1 MGERQT
7 PTPTESE
14 EFPGRLLHQAA
25 LWDNVELLED
35 LLQEEVHLI
44 DCLDSWGRAPIHAAA
59 ITADSRCLP
68 MLLNAGANV
77 NATAGPR
84 CDNKTALHLSAEHG
98 HISNIRVL
106 LDAGASFIA
115 KDRNGLTPLDLAERG
130 EHEACVELLKDA
142 ADTREQIRSQKHRAL
157 REAVSANDE
166 SAVQLLLE
174 SVGPE
179 RELIVNMAPGGAN
192 TLLFLAAQSG
202 SERIVSLLL
211 AAGADGRAHAVT
223 RYSPLYTA
231 VHNGHTKVATVLLE
245 RFPELVQQV
254 TVERWLPF
262 HAACINGHCA
272 VVQLLI
278 GYPYAEHLLSSYR
291 DPSGELEWRLP
302 FDPNAQDVA
311 GQTALYVGCLLG
323 NPQLV
328 ALLLGWRVRCVRQKP
343 SVPAT
348 PVLDTPGLEGSTV
361 APGPVNPL
369 SPTSRK
375 IASGLQA
382 IMSRLSLSS
391 RSDSNGGGGGGD
403 EEEGGC
409 DYERRCPLDLNILCG
424 AARETALLAAVRGGF
439 LDVITLLLENGA
451 DPNVIARAVEDQN
464 DPKSSDEIYGF
475 SNVPLAE
482 ATRQKSLAMVE
493 LLLKYG
499 ARDDQSIA
507 LGIAIQNGDE
517 PIICRLLAIKAH
529 PDPDYKINKRAFQE
543 VPTVHGEAHRTTAS
557 NNFTYS
563 ALYPST
569 ATMINWHNN
578 NCRLGLIRM
587 GWLSEA
593 VLRCNRKLVAHPRA
607 HQLALAALTR
617 IDISH
622 NTLTTL
628 PEELFR
634 LGSLRQ
640 LNAAQNKIER
650 IPVLLGDG
658 EEVEGDGRDQQPDQQ
673 QQQQQVGG
681 AGGSVSWLRR
691 RSSSSGAGVGATTA
705 PLCPVLE
712 ELYLQDN
719 RLEDVPA
726 LLFRLPNL
734 TILDV
739 SNNKLQQLPFQM
751 WKAPKLKELNVAF
764 NFLKDLPSLPVVAAA
779 GGGRDAGT
787 VGAGSGADDGLEAL
801 ARNRHVT
808 SLELVRHHVWSR
820 SLEVTE
826 QELRLPDA
834 RHDSALSQLSSLN
847 LANNLFTSIPLA
859 LPCLAVNL
867 TRLNLSYNSL
877 RSMGHVTSYPA
888 SLKQLD
894 LGHNEIS
901 CWPSLPRI
909 AASDPHLMCYNPQEA
924 KRTTTSST
932 SNVNISGGSEC
943 SEHALVGC
951 GPADLALPTVVK
963 ASTSS
968 NSITSL
974 RTAVLKSVCCHRR
987 HLRLE
992 SLRTLVLADNS
1003 LTRIQLSTDDVHT
1016 LGESDDAEWSV
1027 VGMAKSRLIFPNLS
1041 MLDISNN
1048 CLKEIPPTIHEL
1060 ANLSVLNL
1068 SGNMD
1073 ITELPPHMGLL
1084 SRLWNLNTRGCSLQ
1098 DPLRS
1103 MIESKKYKTM
1113 DIIGYLKSV
1122 YEDARPYARMKLMV
1136 VGVQGIG
1143 KTSLLEQLRSEGPSR
1158 GKKPVDHWA
1167 KRMGHRNINQKTS
1180 RGINMSTVG
1189 VDIGD
1194 WVCEKKVRG
1203 VSAHGPVVFRTWD
1216 FGGQRE
1222 YYATHQYFL
1231 SRRSLYLVLWRIIDG
1246 RRGLAEVLQWLGN
1259 IQARAPNSPVLIVGT
1274 HYDAV
1279 GETLPA
1285 RKAEELQQIIRDRFI
1300 AVSDA
1305 EKIGLPRV
1313 LDSIEVSCRTGHNI
1327 KLLAGLIYDT
1337 AFALRPPGCKE
1348 PLLYQRVPA
1357 SYLALEDVIGS
1368 VVAGLRQ
1375 TGADPVLDADRY
1387 RQLVT
1392 HELAQ
1397 RGLKG
1402 FRDWSELNQATM
1414 FLHDNGVLL
1423 HYDDAT
1429 LRDLYFLD
1437 PQWLCDMLAHV
1448 VTVREINP
1456 FARTGVMKMDDLQH
1470 VFKSSCL
1477 GSTNNRGYIVSLLN
1491 KFEVALSWDARTLL
1505 IPSLLPTE
1513 EDSYSEHRMVT
1524 VKIANRSK
1532 GWVSRAR
1539 HITPGAGL
1547 PAPYAYE
1554 LPASGIHYSPTP
1566 AGGTGSECGS
1576 TVAAAAAADTPTV
1589 MAAQRSTET
1598 VTVQT
1603 IHRPDRSIYRLLLMS
1618 YFPSGFWSR
1627 LITRV
1632 LADGQVVEAIRG
1644 LYALPTEL
1652 DGLEP
1657 GTELSAYWAVWQT
1670 GLALHYGPGTVVF
1683 RMREIA
1689 VTCPGSPFR
1698 NPMNRFK
1705 LKQDGV
1711 WCDIDLT
1718 ASSILEIHFPYGALR
1733 VRPSPTVGDG
1743 GGGGGGSNNT
1753 ASAAPP
1759 AASSSDES
1767 YELEP
1772 SVQCLTQL
1780 LALTVDHIDL
1790 LLEDWYP
1797 TLGTRFVHTSEGRFL
1812 VTRLVPCPR
1821 CLRECEDRHV
1831 PNLPSQVKA
1840 STTNSTGGSSSS
1852 SSGGG
1857 GSGSNSNNNGASGGP
1872 TAAASHRHRM
1882 ELEHTV
1888 GSGGLN
1894 ELPGILQDRKSQD
1907 SLGMS
1912 DCDSG
1917 VGQET
1922 ADSSSET
1929 SIDGYP
1935 PLLPPAPAVASSGMS
1950 AVTPHAAEPNQDS
1963 PSYSWMVEECILAA
1977 YDRKA
1982 VSCPLHGDIK
1992 LSRITPDVN
2001 FLDLPGHYLIR
2012 SDEINRGP
2020 LLGRGAF
2027 GFVFKATCRKRPLG
2041 GRTGASP
2048 CTTGTAAPLNVA
2060 MKMLQPVAPGPRARP
2075 SAVIAYKAALGKW
2088 ERDPLQHA
2096 CKAYCT
2102 ARQELAVLLTLR
2114 HPHIVPLVGVCTQ
2127 PLALVLD
2134 LAPKGALDAVLRHYR
2149 RSGARIGPYCFQSL
2163 VLQAAKA
2170 MEYLHRRRVIYRDLK
2185 AENILVWDFP
2195 EPHAE
2200 DHPGNR
2206 VHIKVADYGISR
2218 ITLPSGSK
2226 GFGGTEGFMAP
2237 EIMRHNGEEEY
2248 TEKVDCFSFGMF
2260 LYELISLRQ
2269 PFEGHEAV
2277 KECILE
2283 GGRPMLTERETHF
2296 PSYCLDLMVLCWDQQ
2311 PKLRPSASQIV
2322 SIATAPE
2329 FTHLLDVCSLSHGG
2343 SVMDGIA
2350 CMIASASD
2358 AGADVEVPVGT
2369 AGGRIGGTVS
2379 GYELWLP
2386 CSNSR
2391 IDILDGSVRGWQQ
2404 YHRILCPQVKGSSAG
2419 GGVGVG
2425 DMVAAAA
2432 GGNSSS
2438 SPSSSSSASGQP
2450 SHQPATNAAA
2460 AAAHHQPKTIK
2471 LTTACGVE
2479 GAVWIGDAEGNIY
2492 AFGAADCAHLFSYAL
2507 EPTQPSP
2514 VVALVYLARF
2524 QRVAAGLENGRLFL
2538 LHSTL
2543 IPSTCSA
2550 AEGSFV
2556 LSELGSGERLCSV
2569 TALWLSE
2576 DECELWCGEQDDAI
2590 SIFSLRNSHVS
2601 GQHHLRHFNAPVPV
2615 RGLSVALL
2623 QAAPD
2628 DHVFSYLAP
2637 SYILYQWRSSSKT
2650 VEHKLDCS
2658 KLVPCSESL
2667 KSIAID
2673 ERLSPG
2679 RCQISALAVLGREL
2693 YIGTTW
2699 GCIIVAERATLRPTT
2714 VFRPYEEDIRCII
2727 PIRSGSPLAAG
2738 GSGQPPL
2745 VVTVGRGYRSL
2756 IERYTDGH
2764 GSGNLSRS
2772 TLHASTPTS
2781 QQQQQQPDGGK
2792 RLKEALLRDRSN
2804 HMHALIW
2811 TAEHWA
2817 PI

>member
-1 MGERQT
+1 MADHT
-7 PTPTESE
+7 PSPESE
-14 EFPGRLLHQAA
+14 EFPGRLLHQNTVDSRHCPVAVVPPARLDWMGLFERKIRELRVLNKLHNRKLRILKAA

-68 MLLNAGANV
+68 MLINAGANI
-77 NATAGPR
+77 NATAGCR
-84 CDNKTALHLSAEHG
+84 CDNKTALHFSAEHG
-98 HISNIRVL
+98 HVSNIKVL

-115 KDRNGLTPLDLAERG
+115 KDRNGLTALDLAERSG
-130 EHEACVELLKDA
+130 HEACVQLLKDA
-142 ADTREQIRSQKHRAL
+142 AATPVSVPNMSWKFGEVPKPGAEQAFDACDYFVDEVIEPWKIPDTREQIRSQKHRAL
-157 REAVSANDE
+157 REAVTACDE
-166 SAVQLLLE
+166 AAVQLLLE
-174 SVGPE
+174 NIGTD
-179 RELIVNMAPGGAN
+179 REIIVNMAPGGAN
-192 TLLFLAAQSG
+192 TLLFIAAQTG
-202 SERIVSLLL
+202 SECIVQLLL
-211 AAGADGRAHAVT
+211 EAGADGRAHAVT
-223 RYSPLYTA
+223 KYSPLYTA
-231 VHNGHTKVATVLLE
+231 VHNGHTKVASMLLD

-272 VVQLLI
+272 VVELLI
-278 GYPYAEHLLSSYR
+278 KHPYVDELLGTYR
-291 DPSGELEWRLP
+291 SLNGELEWRLA

-328 ALLLGWRVRCVRQKP
+328 DTLLKWRVKCVRHVLP
-343 SVPAT
+343 TASSSSSGGAT
-348 PVLDTPGLEGSTV
+348 ITSPRIDETDV
-361 APGPVNPL
+361 AASNGNPL

-375 IASGLQA
+375 ISFGIQS
-382 IMSRLSLSS
+382 IMSRLSLSG
-391 RSDSNGGGGGGD
+391 RTDPCEDG
-403 EEEGGC
+403 EGADG
-409 DYERRCPLDLNILCG
+409 ETRCPLDLDVLCG

-439 LDVITLLLENGA
+439 LDVVTILLENGA

-482 ATRQKSLAMVE
+482 ATRQKSLPMVE
-493 LLLKYG
+493 LLLKHG
-499 ARDDQSIA
+499 ARDDQSVA
-507 LGIAIQNGDE
+507 LGIAVQNADE
-517 PIICRLLAIKAH
+517 PIICRLLSIKAH
-529 PDPDYKINKRAFQE
+529 PDPDYKINKRAFTGQE
-543 VPTVHGEAHRTTAS
+543 PSAAEYSAS
-557 NNFTYS
+557 PLAFVKMGGNFTYS
-563 ALYPST
+563 SLFPST
-569 ATMINWHNN
+569 ATMINWHSN

-593 VLRCNRKLVAHPRA
+593 VLQCNRKLRAHPKC

-628 PEELFR
+628 PAEIFT
-634 LGSLRQ
+634 LGSLRY

-650 IPVLLGDG
+650 LPLPEEDVERLASGHRTDGKRRGSAKPV
-658 EEVEGDGRDQQPDQQ
+658 EYQ
-673 QQQQQVGG
+673 
-681 AGGSVSWLRR
+681 
-691 RSSSSGAGVGATTA
+691 
-705 PLCPVLE
+705 CPVLE

-719 RLEDVPA
+719 RLECVPTV
-726 LLFRLPNL
+726 LFRMPNL
-734 TILDV
+734 SILDV
-739 SNNKLQQLPFQM
+739 SNNKLQELPFEM

-764 NFLKDLPSLPVVAAA
+764 NFLKDLPSLPVTDLGA
-779 GGGRDAGT
+779 GPGPDGGRVELPSPVTIGVESGGCGSSTASAALFHMYTGT
-787 VGAGSGADDGLEAL
+787 SASFDDGTEAL

-808 SLELVRHHVWSR
+808 NLELVRHHIWAR

-826 QELRLPDA
+826 QELRLADS
-834 RHDSALSQLSSLN
+834 RNDSALSQLSSLN

-867 TRLNLSYNSL
+867 TRLNMSYNSL

-924 KRTTTSST
+924 KKHLTDGSGTGGGTGGSGGGGVGSAGKSGSRGGLVSSTGVGSNSGPGGDTTTSSST
-932 SNVNISGGSEC
+932 SASTTSYGGTEMT
-943 SEHALVGC
+943 
-951 GPADLALPTVVK
+951 TVVK
-963 ASTSS
+963 SSTSS

-1003 LTRIQLSTDDVHT
+1003 LTRIQLSTDDVTT
-1016 LGESDDAEWSV
+1016 LGESDDAEWSLI
-1027 VGMAKSRLIFPNLS
+1027 GMAKSRLIFPNLS

-1048 CLKEIPPTIHEL
+1048 CLKEIPPSIHEL
-1060 ANLSVLNL
+1060 TNLSVLNL

-1113 DIIGYLKSV
+1113 DIVGYLKSV

-1143 KTSLLEQLRSEGPSR
+1143 KTSLLEQLRSEGSSR

-1203 VSAHGPVVFRTWD
+1203 QSHHGPVVFRTWD

-1231 SRRSLYLVLWRIIDG
+1231 SKRSLYLVLWRIIDG

-1259 IQARAPNSPVLIVGT
+1259 IQARAPNSPVIIVGT

-1285 RKAEELQQIIRDRFI
+1285 KKAEELQQIIRDRFI

-1337 AFALRPPGCKE
+1337 AFSLRPPGCKE

-1357 SYLALEDVIGS
+1357 SYLALEDV
-1368 VVAGLRQ
+1368 VANIAASLRQ
-1375 TGADPVLDADRY
+1375 HGADPVLDADRY
-1387 RQLVT
+1387 WQTVT
-1392 HELAQ
+1392 HEMQQ

-1470 VFKSSCL
+1470 V
-1477 GSTNNRGYIVSLLN
+1477 YIVSLLN

-1513 EDSYSEHRMVT
+1513 EDSSSDRMVT
-1524 VKIANRSK
+1524 VKIATRSK
-1532 GWVSRAR
+1532 GWVNRAR
-1539 HITPGAGL
+1539 RNPHGNTGFAL
-1547 PAPYAYE
+1547 PSYDHP
-1554 LPASGIHYSPTP
+1554 LQTLGGSASLDHSPVPTP
-1566 AGGTGSECGS
+1566 TPSDTSAG
-1576 TVAAAAAADTPTV
+1576 TVCD
-1589 MAAQRSTET
+1589 
-1598 VTVQT
+1598 VQMVP
-1603 IHRPDRSIYRLLLMS
+1603 HPDRSIARLLLMS

-1632 LADGQVVEAIRG
+1632 LADDQVVDAVRG
-1644 LYALPTEL
+1644 LYPLPKEL
-1652 DGLEP
+1652 MDQCAGVEDVPGLS
-1657 GTELSAYWAVWQT
+1657 THWAVWQT
-1670 GLALHYGPGTVVF
+1670 GLSLHFGSSTVVF
-1683 RMREIA
+1683 KMREISI
-1689 VTCPGSPFR
+1689 TCPTSPYR

-1705 LKQDGV
+1705 LKQDGI

-1718 ASSILEIHFPYGALR
+1718 ASSILEIHFPCNALR
-1733 VRPSPTVGDG
+1733 VQVPAG
-1743 GGGGGGSNNT
+1743 GQVDQ
-1753 ASAAPP
+1753 SAED
-1759 AASSSDES
+1759 SRK
-1767 YELEP
+1767 
-1772 SVQCLTQL
+1772 SVAFEINPNIQCLTQL

-1821 CLRECEDRHV
+1821 CLRECEERHA
-1831 PNLPSQVKA
+1831 PNLPSQVKPCSA
-1840 STTNSTGGSSSS
+1840 LNQRTSYSANGVHRHRLSISERRTDG
-1852 SSGGG
+1852 GGG
-1857 GSGSNSNNNGASGGP
+1857 GSGTGVEA
-1872 TAAASHRHRM
+1872 
-1882 ELEHTV
+1882 
-1888 GSGGLN
+1888 SGGLN
-1894 ELPGILQDRKSQD
+1894 ELPGILHDTMAAAAGRKSQD
-1907 SLGMS
+1907 SLGWS

-1929 SIDGYP
+1929 SIEGYTLAMAGDG
-1935 PLLPPAPAVASSGMS
+1935 
-1950 AVTPHAAEPNQDS
+1950 S

-1977 YDRKA
+1977 YDRKS
-1982 VSCPLHGDIK
+1982 VSCPIHGEIE

-2001 FLDLPGHYLIR
+2001 FMDLPDHYLIR
-2012 SDEINRGP
+2012 SSDINRGP

-2027 GFVFKATCRKRPLG
+2027 GFVFKATCKTTRHTSTYASSSGALAGRLSSLLG
-2041 GRTGASP
+2041 NG
-2048 CTTGTAAPLNVA
+2048 GTNPSTSGPTINVA
-2060 MKMLQPVAPGPRARP
+2060 MKMLQPVAPGPRARQ
-2075 SAVIAYKAALGKW
+2075 SAIIAYKAALGKW

-2114 HPHIVPLVGVCTQ
+2114 HPHIVP
-2127 PLALVLD
+2127 
-2134 LAPKGALDAVLRHYR
+2134 H
-2149 RSGARIGPYCFQSL
+2149 
-2163 VLQAAKA
+2163 
-2170 MEYLHRRRVIYRDLK
+2170 
-2185 AENILVWDFP
+2185 
-2195 EPHAE
+2195 
-2200 DHPGNR
+2200 DHPSNA

-2283 GGRPMLTERETHF
+2283 GGRPVLTHRETHF

-2329 FTHLLDVCSLSHGG
+2329 FTHLLDVISLSHGG

-2350 CMIASASD
+2350 CMITSSD
-2358 AGADVEVPVGT
+2358 GEETGV
-2369 AGGRIGGTVS
+2369 VS

-2391 IDILDGSVRGWQQ
+2391 IDILGGSAKGWQQ
-2404 YHRILCPQVKGSSAG
+2404 YHRILCPQVKGCAGGANSGAAGQGGGTTGGTSGTPGCIVSSSAIG
-2419 GGVGVG
+2419 SSSG
-2425 DMVAAAA
+2425 
-2432 GGNSSS
+2432 SSS
-2438 SPSSSSSASGQP
+2438 SQP
-2450 SHQPATNAAA
+2450 TTPHLL
-2460 AAAHHQPKTIK
+2460 KTIK
-2471 LTTACGVE
+2471 LTTACAVE
-2479 GAVWIGDAEGNIY
+2479 SAVWIGDAEGNIY
-2492 AFGAADCAHLFSYAL
+2492 AFNAADCVHLFSYAL
-2507 EPTQPSP
+2507 EPSAPSP
-2514 VVALVYLARF
+2514 VVALVYLKKF
-2524 QRVAAGLENGRLFL
+2524 HRVAAGLENGRLFL
-2538 LHSTL
+2538 LDSTL
-2543 IPSTCSA
+2543 IPSTYVS

-2569 TALWLSE
+2569 TALWLAE
-2576 DECELWCGEQDDAI
+2576 DECELWCGERDDAI
-2590 SIFSLRNSHVS
+2590 SVFSLRNSHVS
-2601 GQHHLRHFNAPVPV
+2601 GQHHLTHFPAPLPV

-2623 QAAPD
+2623 YASGD
-2628 DHVFSYLAP
+2628 DFVYSYLSP
-2637 SYILYQWRSSSKT
+2637 SYILYQWRSSSKR
-2650 VEHKLDCS
+2650 VENKLDCS

-2679 RCQISALAVLGREL
+2679 KCQISALAVLGNEL
-2693 YIGTTW
+2693 YVGTTW
-2699 GCIIVAERATLRPTT
+2699 GCIIVVERGNLRPTT
-2714 VFRPYEEDIRCII
+2714 VFRPYEEDVRCII
-2727 PIRSGSPLAAG
+2727 PVVPVAPGYDTSSGNYTTPLII
-2738 GSGQPPL
+2738 
-2745 VVTVGRGYRSL
+2745 TIGRGYRSL
-2756 IERYTDGH
+2756 IERYTDVTVTATG
-2764 GSGNLSRS
+2764 G
-2772 TLHASTPTS
+2772 TASAGRQIATTPTT
-2781 QQQQQQPDGGK
+2781 QDK

-2811 TAEHWA
+2811 SAEHWA

>member
-1 MGERQT
+1 MADPT
-7 PTPTESE
+7 PSPTESE

-35 LLQEEVHLI
+35 LLQEEAHLI

-77 NATAGPR
+77 NATAGCR
-84 CDNKTALHLSAEHG
+84 CDNKTALHFSAEHG
-98 HISNIRVL
+98 HVSNIRVL

-115 KDRNGLTPLDLAERG
+115 KDRNGLTALDLAERSG
-130 EHEACVELLKDA
+130 HEACVQLLKDA
-142 ADTREQIRSQKHRAL
+142 AAKSPIALTRKASHSSTMSWKFGDVPKPGAEQAFDACDYFVDEVIEPWKIPDTREQIRTQKHRAL
-157 REAVSANDE
+157 REAVTATDE
-166 SAVQLLLE
+166 AAVQLLLD
-174 SVGPE
+174 SIGAD
-179 RELIVNMAPGGAN
+179 REIIVNMAPGGAN
-192 TLLFLAAQSG
+192 TLLFVAAQAG
-202 SERIVSLLL
+202 SERIVQQLLD
-211 AAGADGRAHAVT
+211 AGADGRAHAVT
-223 RYSPLYTA
+223 KYSPLYTA
-231 VHNGHTKVATVLLE
+231 VHNGHTAVAAMLLE

-262 HAACINGHCA
+262 HAACINGHVA
-272 VVQLLI
+272 VVELLLRH
-278 GYPYAEHLLSSYR
+278 PYVEELLSTYR
-291 DPSGELEWRLP
+291 SPDGEYEWRLA

-328 ALLLGWRVRCVRQKP
+328 ETLLKWRVKCHRTSQEQLP
-343 SVPAT
+343 TAAQPEEAELGAAPA
-348 PVLDTPGLEGSTV
+348 GS
-361 APGPVNPL
+361 NPL
-369 SPTSRK
+369 SPTTRK
-375 IASGLQA
+375 ISFGIQS
-382 IMSRLSLSS
+382 IMSRLSLSG
-391 RSDSNGGGGGGD
+391 RSGETGANGDDGGD
-403 EEEGGC
+403 GGA
-409 DYERRCPLDLNILCG
+409 DGGLRCPLDLDILCG

-439 LDVITLLLENGA
+439 LDVVTILLEHGA

-482 ATRQKSLAMVE
+482 ATRQKSLPMVE
-493 LLLKYG
+493 LLLRHG
-499 ARDDQSIA
+499 ARDDQSVA
-507 LGIAIQNGDE
+507 LGIAVQNADE

-529 PDPDYKINKRAFQE
+529 PDPDYKINKRALAG
-543 VPTVHGEAHRTTAS
+543 PEAAEYAVAGKLGGS
-557 NNFTYS
+557 FTYS
-563 ALYPST
+563 SLFPST
-569 ATMINWHNN
+569 ATMINWHSNA
-578 NCRLGLIRM
+578 CRLGLIRM
-587 GWLSEA
+587 AWLSEA
-593 VLRCNRKLVAHPRA
+593 VLQCNRKLRAHPNS

-628 PEELFR
+628 PAELFA
-634 LGSLRQ
+634 LGSLRY

-650 IPVLLGDG
+650 LPPVPAEPGTPEDG
-658 EEVEGDGRDQQPDQQ
+658 G
-673 QQQQQVGG
+673 
-681 AGGSVSWLRR
+681 RR
-691 RSSSSGAGVGATTA
+691 RGSYKPAEYQ
-705 PLCPVLE
+705 CPVLE

-719 RLEDVPA
+719 RLEAVPA
-726 LLFRLPNL
+726 VLFRLPSL
-734 TILDV
+734 AILDV
-739 SNNKLQQLPFQM
+739 SNNKLQELPFEM

-764 NFLKDLPSLPVVAAA
+764 NFLKDLPSLPVVEA
-779 GGGRDAGT
+779 GGEATRHELPSPLAGGDGCASVAST
-787 VGAGSGADDGLEAL
+787 ASSLFHLYTGTSASFDDGTEAV

-808 SLELVRHHVWSR
+808 NLELVRHHIWAR

-826 QELRLPDA
+826 QELRLADS
-834 RHDSALSQLSSLN
+834 RNDSALSQLSSLN

-867 TRLNLSYNSL
+867 TRLNMSYNSL

-924 KRTTTSST
+924 KKHAPGESAPMGKASGKGSNGGETTPSST
-932 SNVNISGGSEC
+932 GSTAAYGGTE
-943 SEHALVGC
+943 LT
-951 GPADLALPTVVK
+951 TVVK
-963 ASTSS
+963 SSTSS

-1003 LTRIQLSTDDVHT
+1003 LTRIQLSTDDVTT
-1016 LGESDDAEWSV
+1016 LGESDDAEWSLIGV
-1027 VGMAKSRLIFPNLS
+1027 AKSRLIFPNLS

-1048 CLKEIPPTIHEL
+1048 CLKEIPPSIHEL
-1060 ANLSVLNL
+1060 TNLSVLNL

-1073 ITELPPHMGLL
+1073 VTELPPHMGLL

-1103 MIESKKYKTM
+1103 MIDSKKYKTM
-1113 DIIGYLKSV
+1113 DIVGYLKSV

-1143 KTSLLEQLRSEGPSR
+1143 KTSLLEQLRGEGSAR

-1203 VSAHGPVVFRTWD
+1203 QSHHGPVVFRTWD

-1231 SRRSLYLVLWRIIDG
+1231 SKRSLYLVLWRIIDG

-1259 IQARAPNSPVLIVGT
+1259 IQARAPNSPVIVVGT

-1285 RKAEELQQIIRDRFI
+1285 KKAEELQQIIRDRFI

-1337 AFALRPPGCKE
+1337 AFSLRPPGCKE

-1357 SYLALEDVIGS
+1357 SYLALEDVVANIA
-1368 VVAGLRQ
+1368 AGLRQ
-1375 TGADPVLDADRY
+1375 HGADPVLDAERY
-1387 RQLVT
+1387 RQTVT
-1392 HELAQ
+1392 HEMQL

-1456 FARTGVMKMDDLQH
+1456 FARTGVMRMDDLQH

-1477 GSTNNRGYIVSLLN
+1477 GSNNNRGYIVSLLN

-1513 EDSYSEHRMVT
+1513 EDSSTDRMVT
-1524 VKIANRSK
+1524 VKIATRSK
-1532 GWVSRAR
+1532 GWVNRAR
-1539 HITPGAGL
+1539 RNPLSLPSYDHPLQMPVPDSSPVPPATPTD
-1547 PAPYAYE
+1547 
-1554 LPASGIHYSPTP
+1554 PAS
-1566 AGGTGSECGS
+1566 
-1576 TVAAAAAADTPTV
+1576 D
-1589 MAAQRSTET
+1589 
-1598 VTVQT
+1598 VQT
-1603 IHRPDRSIYRLLLMS
+1603 VPHPERSISRLLLMS

-1632 LADGQVVEAIRG
+1632 LADDQVVEAVRG
-1644 LYALPTEL
+1644 LYPLPKAYA
-1652 DGLEP
+1652 GLEEELP
-1657 GTELSAYWAVWQT
+1657 GLAAHWAVWQT
-1670 GLALHYGPGTVVF
+1670 GLALHFGAATVVF
-1683 RMREIA
+1683 KMREIS
-1689 VTCPGSPFR
+1689 VTCPHSPYR

-1705 LKQDGV
+1705 LKQDGI

-1718 ASSILEIHFPYGALR
+1718 ASSILEIHFPCSALR
-1733 VRPSPTVGDG
+1733 VSLTPGATETCV
-1743 GGGGGGSNNT
+1743 
-1753 ASAAPP
+1753 
-1759 AASSSDES
+1759 
-1767 YELEP
+1767 LEP
-1772 SVQCLTQL
+1772 NVQCLTQL

-1812 VTRLVPCPR
+1812 VTRLVPCPK
-1821 CLRECEDRHV
+1821 CLRDCEERHA
-1831 PNLPSQVKA
+1831 PNLPSQVKPCSA
-1840 STTNSTGGSSSS
+1840 LSQARHAPYANGGVHRHRLSIGADRRSDA
-1852 SSGGG
+1852 GGG
-1857 GSGSNSNNNGASGGP
+1857 GAGETS
-1872 TAAASHRHRM
+1872 
-1882 ELEHTV
+1882 
-1888 GSGGLN
+1888 GLN
-1894 ELPGILQDRKSQD
+1894 ELPGILHDSAAAAAAAAGRKSQD
-1907 SLGMS
+1907 SLGWS

-1929 SIDGYP
+1929 SIEGYT
-1935 PLLPPAPAVASSGMS
+1935 LALAGEGA
-1950 AVTPHAAEPNQDS
+1950 

-1977 YDRKA
+1977 YDRKLVA
-1982 VSCPLHGDIK
+1982 CPIHGEIE

-2001 FLDLPGHYLIR
+2001 FMDLPDHYLIR
-2012 SDEINRGP
+2012 SSDINRGP

-2027 GFVFKATCRKRPLG
+2027 GFVFKATCKATRSTAASTGTPTTTTK
-2041 GRTGASP
+2041 TGAIAGRLSSLLSGNA
-2048 CTTGTAAPLNVA
+2048 TSATSTGPTINVA
-2060 MKMLQPVAPGPRARP
+2060 MKMLQPVAPGPRARQ
-2075 SAVIAYKAALGKW
+2075 SAIIAYKAALGKW

-2114 HPHIVPLVGVCTQ
+2114 HPHIVPLIGVCTQ

-2134 LAPKGALDAVLRHYR
+2134 LAPKGALDAVLRHFR
-2149 RSGARIGPYCFQSL
+2149 RSGARIGPYCFQAL

-2185 AENILVWDFP
+2185 AENILVWEFP

-2200 DHPGNR
+2200 DHPSNA

-2283 GGRPMLTERETHF
+2283 GGRPVLTHRETHF

-2329 FTHLLDVCSLSHGG
+2329 FTHLLDVISLSHGG
-2343 SVMDGIA
+2343 SVLDGIA
-2350 CMIASASD
+2350 CMIASAD
-2358 AGADVEVPVGT
+2358 GDELGV
-2369 AGGRIGGTVS
+2369 VS

-2391 IDILDGSVRGWQQ
+2391 IDILGGSAKGWQQ
-2404 YHRILCPQVKGSSAG
+2404 YHRILCPQVKGGGGGGAGASASSGAGPAGSGGPAGGSTGSGGSVAIGSSSVGMASSATAQG
-2419 GGVGVG
+2419 G
-2425 DMVAAAA
+2425 
-2432 GGNSSS
+2432 S
-2438 SPSSSSSASGQP
+2438 QP
-2450 SHQPATNAAA
+2450 TTPHLL
-2460 AAAHHQPKTIK
+2460 KTIK
-2471 LTTACGVE
+2471 LTTACAVE
-2479 GAVWIGDAEGNIY
+2479 TAVWIGDAEGNIY
-2492 AFGAADCAHLFSYAL
+2492 AFNAADCVHLFSYAL
-2507 EPTQPSP
+2507 EPSAPSP
-2514 VVALVYLARF
+2514 VVALVYLKKF
-2524 QRVAAGLENGRLFL
+2524 HRVAAGLENGRLFL
-2538 LHSTL
+2538 LDSTL
-2543 IPSTCSA
+2543 IPSTYVS

-2556 LSELGSGERLCSV
+2556 LSELGSGERLCAV
-2569 TALWLSE
+2569 TALWLAE
-2576 DECELWCGEQDDAI
+2576 DECELWCGERDDAI
-2590 SIFSLRNSHVS
+2590 SVFSLRNSHVS
-2601 GQHHLRHFNAPVPV
+2601 GQHHLTHFPAPLPV

-2623 QAAPD
+2623 YASGD
-2628 DHVFSYLAP
+2628 DYVYSYLSP
-2637 SYILYQWRSSSKT
+2637 SYILYQWRSSTKR
-2650 VEHKLDCS
+2650 VENKLDCS

-2679 RCQISALAVLGREL
+2679 KCQISALAVLGNEL
-2693 YIGTTW
+2693 YVGTTW
-2699 GCIIVAERATLRPTT
+2699 GCIIVVERGNLRPTT
-2714 VFRPYEEDIRCII
+2714 VFRPYEEDVRCII
-2727 PIRSGSPLAAG
+2727 PVVPVAPGDDATPGGRSSSTPLI
-2738 GSGQPPL
+2738 
-2745 VVTVGRGYRSL
+2745 VTIGRGYRSL
-2756 IERYTDGH
+2756 IERYTDVTVGA
-2764 GSGNLSRS
+2764 SGGTRHHHHHHQQLA
-2772 TLHASTPTS
+2772 TTPTA
-2781 QQQQQQPDGGK
+2781 QDK

-2811 TAEHWA
+2811 SAEHWA

>member
-1 MGERQT
+1 MGLFERKIR
-7 PTPTESE
+7 ELRVLSKLYN
-14 EFPGRLLHQAA
+14 RKLRILQAA

-59 ITADSRCLP
+59 ITAESRCLP
-68 MLLNAGANV
+68 MLINAGANV
-77 NATAGPR
+77 NATAGCR
-84 CDNKTALHLSAEHG
+84 CDNKTALHFSAEHG
-98 HISNIRVL
+98 HVSNIRVL
-106 LDAGASFIA
+106 LDAGASFVA
-115 KDRNGLTPLDLAERG
+115 KDRNGLTALDLAERSG
-130 EHEACVELLKDA
+130 HEACVQLLKDA
-142 ADTREQIRSQKHRAL
+142 AGKMSWKFSEVPKPGAEQAFDACDYFVDEVIEPWKIPDTREQIRSQKHRAL
-157 REAVSANDE
+157 REAVTATDE
-166 SAVQLLLE
+166 ASVQLLLE
-174 SVGPE
+174 SIGSD
-179 RELIVNMAPGGAN
+179 REIIVNMAPGGAN
-192 TLLFLAAQSG
+192 TLLFIAAQAG
-202 SERIVSLLL
+202 SERIVQMLLE
-211 AAGADGRAHAVT
+211 AGADGRAHAVT
-223 RYSPLYTA
+223 KYSPLYTA
-231 VHNGHTKVATVLLE
+231 VHNGHAKVAALLLD

-272 VVQLLI
+272 VVELLLKH
-278 GYPYAEHLLSSYR
+278 PYVEDLLGVYR
-291 DPSGELEWRLP
+291 SPNGEFEWRLP

-328 ALLLGWRVRCVRQKP
+328 ETLLKWRVKCVRHTA
-343 SVPAT
+343 PA
-348 PVLDTPGLEGSTV
+348 GGSATAATTTEEQDMGAGV
-361 APGPVNPL
+361 VNSSSNPL

-375 IASGLQA
+375 ISFGIQS
-382 IMSRLSLSS
+382 IMSRLSLSGRTGPS
-391 RSDSNGGGGGGD
+391 EEG
-403 EEEGGC
+403 EEEC
-409 DYERRCPLDLNILCG
+409 EMRCPLDLDILCG

-439 LDVITLLLENGA
+439 LDVVTILLEHGA

-482 ATRQKSLAMVE
+482 ATRQKSLPMVE
-493 LLLKYG
+493 LLLQHG
-499 ARDDQSIA
+499 ARDDQSVALSIA
-507 LGIAIQNGDE
+507 VQNADE

-529 PDPDYKINKRAFQE
+529 PDPDYKINKRAFTGLE
-543 VPTVHGEAHRTTAS
+543 PSAAEYSASPLALARTGG
-557 NNFTYS
+557 NFTYS
-563 ALYPST
+563 SLFPST
-569 ATMINWHNN
+569 ATMINWHSS
-578 NCRLGLIRM
+578 NCRLALVRM
-587 GWLSEA
+587 AWLSEA
-593 VLRCNRKLVAHPRA
+593 VLQCNRKLRAHPKC

-622 NTLTTL
+622 NSLTTL
-628 PEELFR
+628 PAELFT
-634 LGSLRQ
+634 LGSLRY
-640 LNAAQNKIER
+640 LNAAQNKIDRLPLPE
-650 IPVLLGDG
+650 
-658 EEVEGDGRDQQPDQQ
+658 EEVAGRGEGK
-673 QQQQQVGG
+673 
-681 AGGSVSWLRR
+681 R
-691 RSSSSGAGVGATTA
+691 RSSAK
-705 PLCPVLE
+705 PLDYQCPVLE

-719 RLEDVPA
+719 RLECVPA
-726 LLFRLPNL
+726 VLFRMPSLA
-734 TILDV
+734 ILDV
-739 SNNKLQQLPFQM
+739 SNNKLQELPFEM

-764 NFLKDLPSLPVVAAA
+764 NFLKDLPSLPLPEMAGQAQDGSRVELPSPVTLGVVEGGMGVGTGGCGSAASA
-779 GGGRDAGT
+779 AMFHLFT
-787 VGAGSGADDGLEAL
+787 GASSSFDDGTEAVP
-801 ARNRHVT
+801 RNRHV
-808 SLELVRHHVWSR
+808 SNLELVRHHIWAR

-826 QELRLPDA
+826 QELRLSDA
-834 RHDSALSQLSSLN
+834 RNDSALSQLSSLN

-867 TRLNLSYNSL
+867 TRLNMSYNSL

-909 AASDPHLMCYNPQEA
+909 AASDPHLMCYNPQEGKKHSTESGA
-924 KRTTTSST
+924 GGNRGGGASGSNGALGGDATPSSNA
-932 SNVNISGGSEC
+932 SSCASYVGGAE
-943 SEHALVGC
+943 LT
-951 GPADLALPTVVK
+951 TVVK
-963 ASTSS
+963 SSTSS

-1003 LTRIQLSTDDVHT
+1003 LTRIQLSTDDVTT

-1027 VGMAKSRLIFPNLS
+1027 IGMAKSRLIFPNLS

-1048 CLKEIPPTIHEL
+1048 CLKEIPPSIHEL
-1060 ANLSVLNL
+1060 TNLSVLNL

-1084 SRLWNLNTRGCSLQ
+1084 ARLWNLNTRGCSLQ

-1113 DIIGYLKSV
+1113 DIVGYLKSV

-1143 KTSLLEQLRSEGPSR
+1143 KTSLLEQLRSEGSAR

-1167 KRMGHRNINQKTS
+1167 KRMGHRHINQKTS

-1203 VSAHGPVVFRTWD
+1203 QSPHGPVVFRTWD

-1259 IQARAPNSPVLIVGT
+1259 IQARAPNSPVIIVGT

-1279 GETLPA
+1279 GDTLPA

-1337 AFALRPPGCKE
+1337 AFSLRPPGCKE

-1357 SYLALEDVIGS
+1357 SYLALEDVVATIA
-1368 VVAGLRQ
+1368 AGLRQ
-1375 TGADPVLDADRY
+1375 HGADPVLDADRY
-1387 RQLVT
+1387 RQTVA
-1392 HELAQ
+1392 HEMQA

-1477 GSTNNRGYIVSLLN
+1477 GSNNNRGYIVSLLN

-1513 EDSYSEHRMVT
+1513 EDSSSDRMIT
-1524 VKIANRSK
+1524 VKIATRSK
-1532 GWVSRAR
+1532 GWVNRAR
-1539 HITPGAGL
+1539 RNPLAYTGHSL
-1547 PAPYAYE
+1547 PSYDP
-1554 LPASGIHYSPTP
+1554 PAQMLATSNSLDHSPIPTPTP
-1566 AGGTGSECGS
+1566 ADAGTLS
-1576 TVAAAAAADTPTV
+1576 PTAV
-1589 MAAQRSTET
+1589 CD
-1598 VTVQT
+1598 VQMVP
-1603 IHRPDRSIYRLLLMS
+1603 HPDRSISRLLLMS

-1632 LADGQVVEAIRG
+1632 LADDQVVEAVRS
-1644 LYALPTEL
+1644 LYPLPKEL
-1652 DGLEP
+1652 VDHCPVVEDAP
-1657 GTELSAYWAVWQT
+1657 GLSAHWAVWQT
-1670 GLALHYGPGTVVF
+1670 GLSLNFGASTVVF
-1683 RMREIA
+1683 KMREIA
-1689 VTCPGSPFR
+1689 VTCPTSPYR

-1718 ASSILEIHFPYGALR
+1718 ASSILEIHFPCSALKVR
-1733 VRPSPTVGDG
+1733 VPADG
-1743 GGGGGGSNNT
+1743 EDG
-1753 ASAAPP
+1753 
-1759 AASSSDES
+1759 
-1767 YELEP
+1767 EP
-1772 SVQCLTQL
+1772 MAVEIEPNVQCLTQL

-1821 CLRECEDRHV
+1821 CLRECEERHA
-1831 PNLPSQVKA
+1831 PNLPSQVKPCSA
-1840 STTNSTGGSSSS
+1840 LNQRPSGTYNNGVHRHHRLSIGERRTDGET
-1852 SSGGG
+1852 SGG
-1857 GSGSNSNNNGASGGP
+1857 
-1872 TAAASHRHRM
+1872 
-1882 ELEHTV
+1882 
-1888 GSGGLN
+1888 GGLN
-1894 ELPGILQDRKSQD
+1894 ELPGILHDTMAGRKSQD
-1907 SLGMS
+1907 SLGWS

-1929 SIDGYP
+1929 SIECYTVAMAGCDG
-1935 PLLPPAPAVASSGMS
+1935 
-1950 AVTPHAAEPNQDS
+1950 AA

-1977 YDRKA
+1977 YDRKTVA
-1982 VSCPLHGDIK
+1982 CPVHGEIE
-1992 LSRITPDVN
+1992 LCRITPDVN
-2001 FLDLPGHYLIR
+2001 FMDLPDHYLIR
-2012 SDEINRGP
+2012 SSDISRGP

-2027 GFVFKATCRKRPLG
+2027 GFVFKATCKAATRLAGSTNPSALAGRLSSLLSQSGTG
-2041 GRTGASP
+2041 G
-2048 CTTGTAAPLNVA
+2048 APNVGPTINVA
-2060 MKMLQPVAPGPRARP
+2060 MKMLQPVAPGPRARQ
-2075 SAVIAYKAALGKW
+2075 SAINAYKAALGKW

-2114 HPHIVPLVGVCTQ
+2114 HPHIVPLIGVCTQ

-2134 LAPKGALDAVLRHYR
+2134 LAPKGALDVVLRHFR
-2149 RSGARIGPYCFQSL
+2149 RSGARIGPYCFQAL

-2185 AENILVWDFP
+2185 AENILVWEFP
-2195 EPHAE
+2195 EPHAH
-2200 DHPGNR
+2200 DHPSNA

-2283 GGRPMLTERETHF
+2283 GGRPVLTHRETHF

-2329 FTHLLDVCSLSHGG
+2329 FTHLLDVMSLSHAG

-2350 CMIASASD
+2350 CMIASADGEES
-2358 AGADVEVPVGT
+2358 GV
-2369 AGGRIGGTVS
+2369 VS

-2391 IDILDGSVRGWQQ
+2391 IDILGGSAKGWQQ
-2404 YHRILCPQVKGSSAG
+2404 YHRILCPQVKGGSG
-2419 GGVGVG
+2419 
-2425 DMVAAAA
+2425 A
-2432 GGNSSS
+2432 GGNGQGAASSAPMSGGALATASSS
-2438 SPSSSSSASGQP
+2438 TSGSQP
-2450 SHQPATNAAA
+2450 TTPHLLKS
-2460 AAAHHQPKTIK
+2460 IK
-2471 LTTACGVE
+2471 LTTACCVE
-2479 GAVWIGDAEGNIY
+2479 SAVWIGDAEGNIY
-2492 AFGAADCAHLFSYAL
+2492 AFNAADCAHLFSYAL
-2507 EPTQPSP
+2507 EPSAPSP
-2514 VVALVYLARF
+2514 VVALVYLKKF
-2524 QRVAAGLENGRLFL
+2524 HRVAAGLENGRLFL
-2538 LHSTL
+2538 LDSTL
-2543 IPSTCSA
+2543 IPSTCVS

-2556 LSELGSGERLCSV
+2556 LSELGSGERLCAV
-2569 TALWLSE
+2569 TALWLPD
-2576 DECELWCGEQDDAI
+2576 DECELWCGERDDAI
-2590 SIFSLRNSHVS
+2590 SVFSLRNSHVS
-2601 GQHHLRHFNAPVPV
+2601 GQHHLAHFPAPLPV

-2623 QAAPD
+2623 YASGD
-2628 DHVFSYLAP
+2628 DYVYSYLAP
-2637 SYILYQWRSSSKT
+2637 SYILYQWRSSTKR
-2650 VEHKLDCS
+2650 VENKLDCS

-2679 RCQISALAVLGREL
+2679 KCQISALAALGNEL
-2693 YIGTTW
+2693 YVGTTW
-2699 GCIIVAERATLRPTT
+2699 GCIIVVERGSLRPTT
-2714 VFRPYEEDIRCII
+2714 VFRPYEEDVRCIV
-2727 PIRSGSPLAAG
+2727 PVVPVTAGDDATGACTTPLI
-2738 GSGQPPL
+2738 
-2745 VVTVGRGYRSL
+2745 VTVGRGYRSL
-2756 IERYTDGH
+2756 IERYTDVTVGPATATTAGRH
-2764 GSGNLSRS
+2764 MV
-2772 TLHASTPTS
+2772 TTPTA
-2781 QQQQQQPDGGK
+2781 QDK

-2811 TAEHWA
+2811 SAEHWA

>member
-1 MGERQT
+1 MADHT
-7 PTPTESE
+7 PSPESE

-68 MLLNAGANV
+68 MLINAGANI
-77 NATAGPR
+77 NATAGCR
-84 CDNKTALHLSAEHG
+84 CDNKTALHFSAEHG
-98 HISNIRVL
+98 HVSNIKVL

-115 KDRNGLTPLDLAERG
+115 KDRNGLTALDLAERSG
-130 EHEACVELLKDA
+130 HEACVQLLKDA

-157 REAVSANDE
+157 REAVTASDE
-166 SAVQLLLE
+166 AAVQLLLE
-174 SVGPE
+174 NIGTD
-179 RELIVNMAPGGAN
+179 REIIVNMAPGGAN
-192 TLLFLAAQSG
+192 TLLFIAAQTG
-202 SERIVSLLL
+202 SERIVHLLL
-211 AAGADGRAHAVT
+211 EAGADGRAHAVT
-223 RYSPLYTA
+223 KYSPLYTA
-231 VHNGHTKVATVLLE
+231 VHNGHTKVASMLLD

-272 VVQLLI
+272 VVELLI
-278 GYPYAEHLLSSYR
+278 KHPYVDELLGAYR
-291 DPSGELEWRLP
+291 SPNGELEWRLA

-328 ALLLGWRVRCVRQKP
+328 DTLLKWRVKCVRHTLP
-343 SVPAT
+343 TTSSSTGGPAT
-348 PVLDTPGLEGSTV
+348 VTSPRADDADPGSS
-361 APGPVNPL
+361 NPL

-375 IASGLQA
+375 ISFGIQS
-382 IMSRLSLSS
+382 IMSRLSLSG
-391 RSDSNGGGGGGD
+391 RSDPSEDGAGLDG
-403 EEEGGC
+403 ET
-409 DYERRCPLDLNILCG
+409 RCPLDLDVLCG

-439 LDVITLLLENGA
+439 LDVVTILLENGA

-482 ATRQKSLAMVE
+482 ATRQKSLPMVE
-493 LLLKYG
+493 LLLKHG
-499 ARDDQSIA
+499 ARDDQSVA
-507 LGIAIQNGDE
+507 LGIAVQNADE
-517 PIICRLLAIKAH
+517 PIICRLLSIKAH
-529 PDPDYKINKRAFQE
+529 PDPDYKINKRAFTGQE
-543 VPTVHGEAHRTTAS
+543 PSAAEYSAS
-557 NNFTYS
+557 PLAFVKMGGNFTYS
-563 ALYPST
+563 SLFPST
-569 ATMINWHNN
+569 ATMINWHSN

-593 VLRCNRKLVAHPRA
+593 VLQCNRKLRAHPKSS
-607 HQLALAALTR
+607 QLALAALTR

-628 PEELFR
+628 PAEIFT
-634 LGSLRQ
+634 LGSLRY

-650 IPVLLGDG
+650 LPLPEEDIERLTGGHRPDG
-658 EEVEGDGRDQQPDQQ
+658 KRR
-673 QQQQQVGG
+673 
-681 AGGSVSWLRR
+681 GS
-691 RSSSSGAGVGATTA
+691 AKPAEYQ
-705 PLCPVLE
+705 CPVLE

-719 RLEDVPA
+719 RLECVPA
-726 LLFRLPNL
+726 VLFRLPNL
-734 TILDV
+734 AILDV
-739 SNNKLQQLPFQM
+739 SNNKLQELPFEM

-764 NFLKDLPSLPVVAAA
+764 NFLKDLPSLPITEL
-779 GGGRDAGT
+779 GTGQGLDGGRVELPSPVTIGVESGGCGSSVASAALFHLYTGT
-787 VGAGSGADDGLEAL
+787 SASFDDGTEAL

-808 SLELVRHHVWSR
+808 NLELVRHHIWAR

-826 QELRLPDA
+826 QELRLADS
-834 RHDSALSQLSSLN
+834 RNDSALSQLSSLN

-867 TRLNLSYNSL
+867 TRLNMSYNSL

-909 AASDPHLMCYNPQEA
+909 AASDPHLMCYNPQEGKKHLPDGSGTGGTA
-924 KRTTTSST
+924 GGSGVGGGGGGSAGKSGSRGGNGGTGSNGGPGGDTTPSSST
-932 SNVNISGGSEC
+932 SASTTSYGGTEMT
-943 SEHALVGC
+943 
-951 GPADLALPTVVK
+951 TVVK
-963 ASTSS
+963 SSTSS

-1003 LTRIQLSTDDVHT
+1003 LTRIQLSTDDVTT
-1016 LGESDDAEWSV
+1016 LGESDDAEWSLI
-1027 VGMAKSRLIFPNLS
+1027 GMAKSRLIFPNLS

-1048 CLKEIPPTIHEL
+1048 CLKEIPPSIHEL
-1060 ANLSVLNL
+1060 TNLSVLNL

-1113 DIIGYLKSV
+1113 DIVGYLKSV

-1143 KTSLLEQLRSEGPSR
+1143 KTSLLEQLRSEGSSR

-1203 VSAHGPVVFRTWD
+1203 QSHHGPVVFRTWD

-1231 SRRSLYLVLWRIIDG
+1231 SKRSLYLVLWRIIDG

-1259 IQARAPNSPVLIVGT
+1259 IQARAPNSPVIIVGT

-1285 RKAEELQQIIRDRFI
+1285 KKAEELQQIIRDRFI

-1337 AFALRPPGCKE
+1337 AFSLRPPGCKE

-1357 SYLALEDVIGS
+1357 SYLALEDV
-1368 VVAGLRQ
+1368 VANIAASLRQ
-1375 TGADPVLDADRY
+1375 HGADPVLDADRY
-1387 RQLVT
+1387 RQTVT
-1392 HELAQ
+1392 HEMQL

-1477 GSTNNRGYIVSLLN
+1477 GSNNNRGYIVSLLN

-1513 EDSYSEHRMVT
+1513 EDSSSDRMVT
-1524 VKIANRSK
+1524 VKIATRSK
-1532 GWVSRAR
+1532 GWVNRAR
-1539 HITPGAGL
+1539 RNPLGSSGFSL
-1547 PAPYAYE
+1547 PSYDHP
-1554 LPASGIHYSPTP
+1554 LQTVGGSASLDHSPVPTP
-1566 AGGTGSECGS
+1566 
-1576 TVAAAAAADTPTV
+1576 TPTD
-1589 MAAQRSTET
+1589 ANTGT
-1598 VTVQT
+1598 VCDVQMVP
-1603 IHRPDRSIYRLLLMS
+1603 HPDRSIARLLLMS

-1632 LADGQVVEAIRG
+1632 LADDQVVEAVRG
-1644 LYALPTEL
+1644 LYPLPKEL
-1652 DGLEP
+1652 LEHGAGLEDAP
-1657 GTELSAYWAVWQT
+1657 GLSAHWAVWQT
-1670 GLALHYGPGTVVF
+1670 GLSLHFGSSTVVF
-1683 RMREIA
+1683 KMREISI
-1689 VTCPGSPFR
+1689 TCPTSPYR

-1705 LKQDGV
+1705 LKQDGI

-1718 ASSILEIHFPYGALR
+1718 ASSILEIYFPCNALR
-1733 VRPSPTVGDG
+1733 VQVPGPVEHAVEDG
-1743 GGGGGGSNNT
+1743 RKPI
-1753 ASAAPP
+1753 AV
-1759 AASSSDES
+1759 EI
-1767 YELEP
+1767 EP
-1772 SVQCLTQL
+1772 NIQCLTQL

-1821 CLRECEDRHV
+1821 CLRECEERHA
-1831 PNLPSQVKA
+1831 PNLPSQVKPCSALNQRA
-1840 STTNSTGGSSSS
+1840 SFAANGVHRHRLSIGGERRTDGG
-1852 SSGGG
+1852 SGGG
-1857 GSGSNSNNNGASGGP
+1857 GTGAGVE
-1872 TAAASHRHRM
+1872 A
-1882 ELEHTV
+1882 
-1888 GSGGLN
+1888 SGGLN
-1894 ELPGILQDRKSQD
+1894 ELPGILHDTMAGAAGRKSQD
-1907 SLGMS
+1907 SLGWS

-1929 SIDGYP
+1929 SIEGYTLAMAGDG
-1935 PLLPPAPAVASSGMS
+1935 
-1950 AVTPHAAEPNQDS
+1950 S

-1977 YDRKA
+1977 YDRKS
-1982 VSCPLHGDIK
+1982 VSCPTHGEIE
-1992 LSRITPDVN
+1992 LGRITPDVN
-2001 FLDLPGHYLIR
+2001 FMDLPDHYLIR
-2012 SDEINRGP
+2012 SSDINRGP

-2027 GFVFKATCRKRPLG
+2027 GFVFKATCKSTRHTSPSATASGALAGRLSSLLG
-2041 GRTGASP
+2041 SGSAA
-2048 CTTGTAAPLNVA
+2048 TTGGPTINVA
-2060 MKMLQPVAPGPRARP
+2060 MKMLQPVAPGPRARQ
-2075 SAVIAYKAALGKW
+2075 SAIIAYKAALGKW

-2114 HPHIVPLVGVCTQ
+2114 HPHIVPLIGVCTQ

-2134 LAPKGALDAVLRHYR
+2134 LAPKGALDAVLRHFR
-2149 RSGARIGPYCFQSL
+2149 RSGARIGPYCFQAL

-2185 AENILVWDFP
+2185 AENILVWEFP
-2195 EPHAE
+2195 EPHAH
-2200 DHPGNR
+2200 DHPSNA

-2283 GGRPMLTERETHF
+2283 GGRPVLTHRETHF

-2329 FTHLLDVCSLSHGG
+2329 FTHLLDVISLSHGG

-2350 CMIASASD
+2350 CMITSAD
-2358 AGADVEVPVGT
+2358 GEETGM
-2369 AGGRIGGTVS
+2369 VS

-2391 IDILDGSVRGWQQ
+2391 IDIVGGSAKGWQQ
-2404 YHRILCPQVKGSSAG
+2404 YHRILCPQVKGCAG
-2419 GGVGVG
+2419 GATSGTGGQGVSGTG
-2425 DMVAAAA
+2425 A
-2432 GGNSSS
+2432 GIGTPGCTGSSTTIGSGS
-2438 SPSSSSSASGQP
+2438 SGSQP
-2450 SHQPATNAAA
+2450 TTPHLL
-2460 AAAHHQPKTIK
+2460 KTIK
-2471 LTTACGVE
+2471 LTTACAVE
-2479 GAVWIGDAEGNIY
+2479 SAVWIGDAEGNIY
-2492 AFGAADCAHLFSYAL
+2492 AFNAADCVHLFSYAL
-2507 EPTQPSP
+2507 EPSAPSP
-2514 VVALVYLARF
+2514 VVALVYLKKF
-2524 QRVAAGLENGRLFL
+2524 HRVAAGLENGRLFL
-2538 LHSTL
+2538 LDSTL
-2543 IPSTCSA
+2543 IPSTYVS

-2569 TALWLSE
+2569 TALWLAE
-2576 DECELWCGEQDDAI
+2576 DECELWCGERDDAI
-2590 SIFSLRNSHVS
+2590 SVFSLRNSHVS
-2601 GQHHLRHFNAPVPV
+2601 GQHHLTHFPAPLPV

-2623 QAAPD
+2623 YASGD
-2628 DHVFSYLAP
+2628 DYVYSYLSP
-2637 SYILYQWRSSSKT
+2637 SYILYQWRSSTKR
-2650 VEHKLDCS
+2650 VENKLDCS

-2679 RCQISALAVLGREL
+2679 KCQISALAVLGNEL
-2693 YIGTTW
+2693 YVGTTW
-2699 GCIIVAERATLRPTT
+2699 GCIIVVERGNLRPTT
-2714 VFRPYEEDIRCII
+2714 VFRPYEEDVRCII
-2727 PIRSGSPLAAG
+2727 PVVPVAPGYDAIGTYTTPLI
-2738 GSGQPPL
+2738 
-2745 VVTVGRGYRSL
+2745 VTIGRGYRSL
-2756 IERYTDGH
+2756 IERYTDVTVSATG
-2764 GSGNLSRS
+2764 
-2772 TLHASTPTS
+2772 TASAGRQIATTPTT
-2781 QQQQQQPDGGK
+2781 QDK

-2811 TAEHWA
+2811 SAEHWA

>member
-1 MGERQT
+1 MADQT
-7 PTPTESE
+7 PSPESE

-68 MLLNAGANV
+68 MLIHAGANI
-77 NATAGPR
+77 NATAGCR
-84 CDNKTALHLSAEHG
+84 CDNKTALHFSAEHG
-98 HISNIRVL
+98 HVSNIRVL
-106 LDAGASFIA
+106 LDAGASFVA
-115 KDRNGLTPLDLAERG
+115 KDRNGLTALDLAERSG
-130 EHEACVELLKDA
+130 HEACVQLLKDA

-157 REAVSANDE
+157 REAVTATDE
-166 SAVQLLLE
+166 TAVQLLLE
-174 SVGPE
+174 SIGSD
-179 RELIVNMAPGGAN
+179 REIIVNMAPGGAN
-192 TLLFLAAQSG
+192 TLLFIAAQAG
-202 SERIVSLLL
+202 SERIVQLLL
-211 AAGADGRAHAVT
+211 EAGADGRAHAVT
-223 RYSPLYTA
+223 KYSPLYTA
-231 VHNGHTKVATVLLE
+231 VHNGHTQVAALLLD

-272 VVQLLI
+272 VVELLI
-278 GYPYAEHLLSSYR
+278 KHPYVDELLGVYR
-291 DPSGELEWRLP
+291 SPNGELEWRLP

-328 ALLLGWRVRCVRQKP
+328 ETLLKWRVKCVRHTLASSTDHEQ
-343 SVPAT
+343 AEM
-348 PVLDTPGLEGSTV
+348 GGS
-361 APGPVNPL
+361 GGRDHGGGGGGGSSSSNPL

-375 IASGLQA
+375 ISFGIQS
-382 IMSRLSLSS
+382 IMSRLSLS
-391 RSDSNGGGGGGD
+391 GGRTD
-403 EEEGGC
+403 PSEEGEEGQQG
-409 DYERRCPLDLNILCG
+409 EMRCPLDLDILCG

-439 LDVITLLLENGA
+439 LDVVTILLENGA

-482 ATRQKSLAMVE
+482 ATRQKSLPMVE
-493 LLLKYG
+493 LLLKHG
-499 ARDDQSIA
+499 ARDDQSVA
-507 LGIAIQNGDE
+507 LGIAVQNGDE

-529 PDPDYKINKRAFQE
+529 PDPDYKINKRALAGQE
-543 VPTVHGEAHRTTAS
+543 ASTPEYGTAPLAFVGKLGGS
-557 NNFTYS
+557 FTYS
-563 ALYPST
+563 SLFPST
-569 ATMINWHNN
+569 ATMINWHSN

-587 GWLSEA
+587 AWVSEA
-593 VLRCNRKLVAHPRA
+593 VLQCNRKLRAHPKC

-628 PEELFR
+628 PAELFA
-634 LGSLRQ
+634 LGSLRY

-650 IPVLLGDG
+650 LPL
-658 EEVEGDGRDQQPDQQ
+658 PDED
-673 QQQQQVGG
+673 
-681 AGGSVSWLRR
+681 AGGQGKRR
-691 RSSSSGAGVGATTA
+691 GSAKPADYQ
-705 PLCPVLE
+705 CPVLE

-719 RLEDVPA
+719 RLECVPA
-726 LLFRLPNL
+726 VLFRLPNL
-734 TILDV
+734 AILDV
-739 SNNKLQQLPFQM
+739 SNNKLQELPFEM

-764 NFLKDLPSLPVVAAA
+764 NFLKDLPSLPLPELLLSGGQGQGGDGGRPELPSPVTIAVEGGGGGGGGCGSSAAA
-779 GGGRDAGT
+779 AAMFHPYTGT
-787 VGAGSGADDGLEAL
+787 SASFDDGTEAL

-808 SLELVRHHVWSR
+808 NLELVRHHIWAR

-826 QELRLPDA
+826 QELRLADA

-867 TRLNLSYNSL
+867 TRLNMSYNSL

-909 AASDPHLMCYNPQEA
+909 AASDPHLMCYNPQEGKKHPTDSGGGGGGGGA
-924 KRTTTSST
+924 GTGGGSGGKSGSRGGSGGGDTTPSSNASTTSY
-932 SNVNISGGSEC
+932 GGTEMT
-943 SEHALVGC
+943 
-951 GPADLALPTVVK
+951 TVVK
-963 ASTSS
+963 SSTSS

-1003 LTRIQLSTDDVHT
+1003 LTRIQLSTDDVTT
-1016 LGESDDAEWSV
+1016 LGESDDAEWSLI
-1027 VGMAKSRLIFPNLS
+1027 GMAKSRLIFPNLS

-1048 CLKEIPPTIHEL
+1048 CLKEIPASIHEL
-1060 ANLSVLNL
+1060 TNLSVLNL

-1103 MIESKKYKTM
+1103 MIDSKKYKTM
-1113 DIIGYLKSV
+1113 DIVGYLKSV

-1143 KTSLLEQLRSEGPSR
+1143 KTSLLEQLRAEGSAR

-1167 KRMGHRNINQKTS
+1167 KRMGHRHINQKTS

-1203 VSAHGPVVFRTWD
+1203 QSHHGPVVFRTWD

-1231 SRRSLYLVLWRIIDG
+1231 SKRSLYLVLWRIIDG

-1259 IQARAPNSPVLIVGT
+1259 IQARAPNSPVIIVGT

-1285 RKAEELQQIIRDRFI
+1285 KKAEELQQIIRDRFI

-1337 AFALRPPGCKE
+1337 AFSLRPPGCKE

-1357 SYLALEDVIGS
+1357 SYLALEDV
-1368 VVAGLRQ
+1368 VANIAASLRQ
-1375 TGADPVLDADRY
+1375 HGADPVLDADRY
-1387 RQLVT
+1387 RQTVT
-1392 HELAQ
+1392 HEMQL

-1477 GSTNNRGYIVSLLN
+1477 GSNNNRGYIVSLLN

-1513 EDSYSEHRMVT
+1513 EDSSSDRMVT
-1524 VKIANRSK
+1524 VKIATRSK
-1532 GWVSRAR
+1532 GWVNRAR
-1539 HITPGAGL
+1539 RNPLAYTGHSL
-1547 PAPYAYE
+1547 PSYDQAPSQT
-1554 LPASGIHYSPTP
+1554 LASSASLDHSPIPTP
-1566 AGGTGSECGS
+1566 TLLDSSHPATGTGC
-1576 TVAAAAAADTPTV
+1576 D
-1589 MAAQRSTET
+1589 
-1598 VTVQT
+1598 VQMVP
-1603 IHRPDRSIYRLLLMS
+1603 HPDRSISRLLLMS

-1632 LADGQVVEAIRG
+1632 LADDQVVEAVRG
-1644 LYALPTEL
+1644 LYPLPKDLLDQWPALEETPAL
-1652 DGLEP
+1652 
-1657 GTELSAYWAVWQT
+1657 AAHWAVWQT
-1670 GLALHYGPGTVVF
+1670 GLALHFGPSTVVF
-1683 RMREIA
+1683 KMREIS
-1689 VTCPGSPFR
+1689 VTCPTSPYR

-1718 ASSILEIHFPYGALR
+1718 ASSILEIHFPCSALR
-1733 VRPSPTVGDG
+1733 VQVPATPDEAR
-1743 GGGGGGSNNT
+1743 
-1753 ASAAPP
+1753 PP
-1759 AASSSDES
+1759 AAHEI
-1767 YELEP
+1767 EP
-1772 SVQCLTQL
+1772 NVQCLTQL

-1821 CLRECEDRHV
+1821 CLRECEERHA
-1831 PNLPSQVKA
+1831 PNLPSQVKPCSA
-1840 STTNSTGGSSSS
+1840 LNQRYAANGGGGVHRHHRLSIGERRTADGGGTGNGET
-1852 SSGGG
+1852 SGGG
-1857 GSGSNSNNNGASGGP
+1857 
-1872 TAAASHRHRM
+1872 
-1882 ELEHTV
+1882 
-1888 GSGGLN
+1888 GGLN
-1894 ELPGILQDRKSQD
+1894 ELPGILHDCTALAGRKSQD
-1907 SLGMS
+1907 SLGWS

-1929 SIDGYP
+1929 SIECYTLAALAGDG
-1935 PLLPPAPAVASSGMS
+1935 
-1950 AVTPHAAEPNQDS
+1950 S

-1977 YDRKA
+1977 YDRKTVA
-1982 VSCPLHGDIK
+1982 CPVHGEIE

-2001 FLDLPGHYLIR
+2001 FMDLPDHYLIR
-2012 SDEINRGP
+2012 SSDINRGP

-2027 GFVFKATCRKRPLG
+2027 GFVFKATCKATRLAGSSSSITTTTTLAGRLSSLLSSPSAGPTSG
-2041 GRTGASP
+2041 GGSTGAGP
-2048 CTTGTAAPLNVA
+2048 TINVA
-2060 MKMLQPVAPGPRARP
+2060 MKMLQPVAPGPRARQ
-2075 SAVIAYKAALGKW
+2075 SAIIAYKAALGKW

-2102 ARQELAVLLTLR
+2102 ARHELAVLLTLR

-2134 LAPKGALDAVLRHYR
+2134 LAPKGALDAVLRHFR
-2149 RSGARIGPYCFQSL
+2149 RSGARIGPYCFQAL

-2185 AENILVWDFP
+2185 AENILVWEFP
-2195 EPHAE
+2195 EPHAH
-2200 DHPGNR
+2200 DHPSNA

-2283 GGRPMLTERETHF
+2283 GGRPVLTHRETHF

-2311 PKLRPSASQIV
+2311 PKVRPSASQIV

-2329 FTHLLDVCSLSHGG
+2329 FTHLLDVISLSHGG

-2350 CMIASASD
+2350 CMIASAD
-2358 AGADVEVPVGT
+2358 GEETGV
-2369 AGGRIGGTVS
+2369 VS

-2391 IDILDGSVRGWQQ
+2391 IDILGGSAKGWQQ
-2404 YHRILCPQVKGSSAG
+2404 YHRILCPQVKGGGGGAGTTGTSSGGQAG
-2419 GGVGVG
+2419 GTP
-2425 DMVAAAA
+2425 
-2432 GGNSSS
+2432 GNG
-2438 SPSSSSSASGQP
+2438 PTQASGSQP
-2450 SHQPATNAAA
+2450 TTPHLL
-2460 AAAHHQPKTIK
+2460 KTIK
-2471 LTTACGVE
+2471 LTTACAVE
-2479 GAVWIGDAEGNIY
+2479 SAVWIGDAEGNIY
-2492 AFGAADCAHLFSYAL
+2492 AFNAADCVHLFSYAL
-2507 EPTQPSP
+2507 EPSAPSP
-2514 VVALVYLARF
+2514 VVALVYLKKF
-2524 QRVAAGLENGRLFL
+2524 HRVAAGLENGRLFL
-2538 LHSTL
+2538 LDSQL
-2543 IPSTCSA
+2543 IPSTYVS

-2569 TALWLSE
+2569 TALWHSE
-2576 DECELWCGEQDDAI
+2576 DECELWCGERDDAI
-2590 SIFSLRNSHVS
+2590 SVFSLRNSHVS
-2601 GQHHLRHFNAPVPV
+2601 GQHHLTHFPAPLPV

-2623 QAAPD
+2623 YASGD
-2628 DHVFSYLAP
+2628 DYVYSYLSP
-2637 SYILYQWRSSSKT
+2637 SYILYQWRSSTKR
-2650 VEHKLDCS
+2650 VENKLDCS

-2679 RCQISALAVLGREL
+2679 KCQISALAVLGNEL
-2693 YIGTTW
+2693 YVGTTW
-2699 GCIIVAERATLRPTT
+2699 GCIIVVERGSLRPTT
-2714 VFRPYEEDIRCII
+2714 VFRPYEEDVRCIV
-2727 PIRSGSPLAAG
+2727 PVVPVTAGDESGGACTTPLI
-2738 GSGQPPL
+2738 
-2745 VVTVGRGYRSL
+2745 VTIGRGYRSL
-2756 IERYTDGH
+2756 IERYTDVTVGPSTASAGRH
-2764 GSGNLSRS
+2764 GLAA
-2772 TLHASTPTS
+2772 TTPTA
-2781 QQQQQQPDGGK
+2781 QDK

-2811 TAEHWA
+2811 SAEHWA

>member
-1 MGERQT
+1 MTDKT
-7 PTPTESE
+7 PSPENE

-35 LLQEEVHLI
+35 LLQEEAHLI

-68 MLLNAGANV
+68 MLINAGANV
-77 NATAGPR
+77 NAISGPR
-84 CDNKTALHLSAEHG
+84 CDSKTALHLSAEHG
-98 HISNIRVL
+98 HISNIKVL
-106 LDAGASFIA
+106 LNAGASFIE
-115 KDRNGLTPLDLAERG
+115 KDRNGLTSLDLAERS
-130 EHEACVELLKDA
+130 EHEACVELLKHA
-142 ADTREQIRSQKHRAL
+142 ADTREQMRSQKHRAL
-157 REAVSANDE
+157 REAVSTSDE
-166 SAVQLLLE
+166 ITVKMLLK

-179 RELIVNMAPGGAN
+179 VEMIVNMAPGGAN
-192 TLLFLAAQSG
+192 TLLFIAAQLG
-202 SERIVSLLL
+202 SERIVNILLK
-211 AAGADGRAHAVT
+211 AGADGRAHAVT
-223 RYSPLYTA
+223 KYSPLYTA
-231 VHNGHTKVATVLLE
+231 VHNGHTNVASILLDQ
-245 RFPELVQQV
+245 FPELVQQV

-272 VVQLLI
+272 VVELLI
-278 GYPYAEHLLSSYR
+278 NYPYDDALLTSYR
-291 DPSGELEWRLP
+291 DPSGEFEWKLS
-302 FDPNAQDVA
+302 FNPNAQDVA

-323 NPQLV
+323 NPKLV
-328 ALLLGWRVRCVRQKP
+328 AILLKWRVKCIRHKP
-343 SVPAT
+343 PPSNPSGGELVNDIDTSGTEFAGSATGNSVT
-348 PVLDTPGLEGSTV
+348 PT
-361 APGPVNPL
+361 A
-369 SPTSRK
+369 RK
-375 IASGLQA
+375 ISSGLQA

-391 RSDSNGGGGGGD
+391 KSESTD
-403 EEEGGC
+403 EVATNEEHEC
-409 DYERRCPLDLNILCG
+409 VMRCPLDLNILCG

-451 DPNVIARAVEDQN
+451 DPNVIARAVDDQN
-464 DPKSSDEIYGF
+464 DPTSSDEIYGF
-475 SNVPLAE
+475 SNIPLAE
-482 ATRQKSLAMVE
+482 ATRQKSLPMVE
-493 LLLKYG
+493 LLLKHG

-507 LGIAIQNGDE
+507 LGIALQNGDE

-529 PDPDYKINKRAFQE
+529 PDPDYKINKHAFQE
-543 VPTVHGEAHRTTAS
+543 AS
-557 NNFTYS
+557 AGADYSSSSPFAGAEYSSSSFVKLGGNLTYS
-563 ALYPST
+563 ALFPST
-569 ATMINWHNN
+569 ATMINWHS
-578 NCRLGLIRM
+578 NCRLTFIRM
-587 GWLSEA
+587 SWVSEG
-593 VLRCNRKLVAHPRA
+593 VLRYNRKLVAHPKC
-607 HQLALAALTR
+607 HQLALAAVTR

-628 PEELFR
+628 PEELFT
-634 LGSLRQ
+634 LGSLRY

-650 IPVLLGDG
+650 IPVLGVEDEALGS
-658 EEVEGDGRDQQPDQQ
+658 GD
-673 QQQQQVGG
+673 
-681 AGGSVSWLRR
+681 
-691 RSSSSGAGVGATTA
+691 RSSWVSGRRGDTKRRAGIGGLAA
-705 PLCPVLE
+705 GEYHCPVLE

-719 RLEDVPA
+719 RLECVPA
-726 LLFRLPNL
+726 SLFRLPNL

-739 SNNKLQQLPFQM
+739 SNNKLQQLPFEI

-764 NFLKDLPSLPVVAAA
+764 NFLKDLPSLPIGDVAIGVDCARVELHSSHSQGEGGAVGTPVALFNPYA
-779 GGGRDAGT
+779 GKN
-787 VGAGSGADDGLEAL
+787 SPLDDDNEAL
-801 ARNRHVT
+801 VRNRNVT
-808 SLELVRHHVWSR
+808 SLELVKHNIWSR

-826 QELRLPDA
+826 QELRLPDS
-834 RHDSALSQLSSLN
+834 RYDSTLSQLSSLN

-909 AASDPHLMCYNPQEA
+909 AASDPHLMCYNPQEV
-924 KRTTTSST
+924 KK
-932 SNVNISGGSEC
+932 SNSIDGNAGSGGSASKISRGGSTGE
-943 SEHALVGC
+943 SV
-951 GPADLALPTVVK
+951 LPSSTTPELTTVVK
-963 ASTSS
+963 SSASST
-968 NSITSL
+968 NITSL
-974 RTAVLKSVCCHRR
+974 RTAVLKSVCGHRR

-1003 LTRIQLSTDDVHT
+1003 LTRIQLSTDDVAT
-1016 LGESDDAEWSV
+1016 LGESDDAEWSLIGV
-1027 VGMAKSRLIFPNLS
+1027 AKARLIFPNLS

-1060 ANLSVLNL
+1060 TNLSVLNL

-1103 MIESKKYKTM
+1103 MIDSKKYKTM
-1113 DIIGYLKSV
+1113 DVIGYLKSI

-1143 KTSLLEQLRSEGPSR
+1143 KTSLLEQLRCEGPSR

-1167 KRMGHRNINQKTS
+1167 KRMGHRHINQKTS

-1203 VSAHGPVVFRTWD
+1203 VSNHGPVVFRTWD

-1231 SRRSLYLVLWRIIDG
+1231 SKRSLYLVLWRIIDG

-1259 IQARAPNSPVLIVGT
+1259 IQARAANSPVLIVGT

-1285 RKAEELQQIIRDRFI
+1285 AKAEELQQIIRDRFI

-1357 SYLALEDVIGS
+1357 SYLALEDVIGNIA
-1368 VVAGLRQ
+1368 VRLRQ
-1375 TGADPVLDADRY
+1375 HGADPVLDAERY
-1387 RQLVT
+1387 RQMVT
-1392 HELAQ
+1392 HEMQQ

-1437 PQWLCDMLAHV
+1437 PQWLCDILAHV

-1456 FARTGVMKMDDLQH
+1456 FARTGVMKVEDLQH

-1477 GSTNNRGYIVSLLN
+1477 GSNNTRGYIVSLLN

-1513 EDSYSEHRMVT
+1513 EDSYSDHRMVT
-1524 VKIANRSK
+1524 VKIATRSK
-1532 GWVSRAR
+1532 AWVSRIR
-1539 HITPGAGL
+1539 HNL
-1547 PAPYAYE
+1547 PCEQSIPAYE
-1554 LPASGIHYSPTP
+1554 FNTLGRSSSSHSQTSEADGAAASGSGNISY
-1566 AGGTGSECGS
+1566 
-1576 TVAAAAAADTPTV
+1576 
-1589 MAAQRSTET
+1589 
-1598 VTVQT
+1598 VQT
-1603 IHRPDRSIYRLLLMS
+1603 VVGSDHSISRLLLMS

-1632 LADGQVVEAIRG
+1632 LADSQVVEAVRD
-1644 LYALPTEL
+1644 LFALPSEL
-1652 DGLEP
+1652 LQEAN
-1657 GTELSAYWAVWQT
+1657 SAPEAHWAVWQT
-1670 GLALHYGPGTVVF
+1670 GLALHYGADTVVF
-1683 RMREIA
+1683 KMREIA
-1689 VTCPGSPFR
+1689 VTCPISPYR

-1705 LKQDGV
+1705 LRQDGV

-1718 ASSILEIHFPYGALR
+1718 TSSILEVHFPCSALK
-1733 VRPSPTVGDG
+1733 VQLAQVDG
-1743 GGGGGGSNNT
+1743 S
-1753 ASAAPP
+1753 
-1759 AASSSDES
+1759 ELV

-1772 SVQCLTQL
+1772 SVQCLTKL

-1821 CLRECEDRHV
+1821 CLRKCEERHV
-1831 PNLPSQVKA
+1831 SNLPSQVKP
-1840 STTNSTGGSSSS
+1840 
-1852 SSGGG
+1852 
-1857 GSGSNSNNNGASGGP
+1857 SGSAVGSDLHRNGLKCGG
-1872 TAAASHRHRM
+1872 M
-1882 ELEHTV
+1882 VVV
-1888 GSGGLN
+1888 GGEVSGGLN
-1894 ELPGILQDRKSQD
+1894 ELPGILHDTNPARLSRKSQD
-1907 SLGMS
+1907 SLGWS

-1922 ADSSSET
+1922 VDSSNET
-1929 SIDGYP
+1929 SIEGYP
-1935 PLLPPAPAVASSGMS
+1935 IALAGAVETSG
-1950 AVTPHAAEPNQDS
+1950 S

-1977 YDRKA
+1977 YDRKT
-1982 VSCPLHGDIK
+1982 VSCPIHGEFE
-1992 LSRITPDVN
+1992 LGRVTPDVN
-2001 FLDLPGHYLIR
+2001 FLDLPAHYLIR
-2012 SDEINRGP
+2012 ADDIDRGP

-2027 GFVFKATCRKRPLG
+2027 GFVFKATCRKRHSDN
-2041 GRTGASP
+2041 TSP
-2048 CTTGTAAPLNVA
+2048 AVTVMTSPGNVA
-2060 MKMLQPVAPGPRARP
+2060 MKMLQPVAPGPRAHQ
-2075 SAVIAYKAALGKW
+2075 SAIIAYKAALGKW

-2102 ARQELAVLLTLR
+2102 ARQELAVLLTLH

-2134 LAPKGALDAVLRHYR
+2134 LAPKGALDAVLRHFR
-2149 RSGARIGPYCFQSL
+2149 RSGARIGPYCFQAL

-2185 AENILVWDFP
+2185 AENILVWEFP
-2195 EPHAE
+2195 EPHTE
-2200 DHPGNR
+2200 DQPLNL

-2260 LYELISLRQ
+2260 LYELLSLRQ

-2283 GGRPMLTERETHF
+2283 GGRPMLIERETHF

-2311 PKLRPSASQIV
+2311 PKVRPSASQIV

-2329 FTHLLDVCSLSHGG
+2329 FTHLIDVCSLSHGG
-2343 SVMDGIA
+2343 TVMDGIV
-2350 CMIASASD
+2350 CMIATAEEEYSTSGP
-2358 AGADVEVPVGT
+2358 AGLGM
-2369 AGGRIGGTVS
+2369 VS
-2379 GYELWLP
+2379 GYELWMP

-2391 IDILDGSVRGWQQ
+2391 IDILGGSVRGWQQ
-2404 YHRILCPQVKGSSAG
+2404 YHRILCPLVKGASVSTSCNSA
-2419 GGVGVG
+2419 VSLNI
-2425 DMVAAAA
+2425 A
-2432 GGNSSS
+2432 GASIASQPVTPH
-2438 SPSSSSSASGQP
+2438 SPKAI
-2450 SHQPATNAAA
+2450 N
-2460 AAAHHQPKTIK
+2460 
-2471 LTTACGVE
+2471 LTTACAVE
-2479 GAVWIGDAEGNIY
+2479 GVVWVGDAQGNIY

-2507 EPTQPSP
+2507 EPSQPSP
-2514 VVALVYLARF
+2514 VVALVYLKKF

-2538 LHSTL
+2538 LHSKL
-2543 IPSTCSA
+2543 VPSTCVS

-2569 TALWLSE
+2569 TALWKSE
-2576 DECELWCGEQDDAI
+2576 DECELWCGEWNDVI
-2590 SIFSLRNSHVS
+2590 SVFSLRNSHVS
-2601 GQHHLRHFNAPVPV
+2601 GQHHLRHFTAPMPV
-2615 RGLSVALL
+2615 RGLTVALL

-2628 DHVFSYLAP
+2628 DYIFSYLAP
-2637 SYILYQWRSSSKT
+2637 SYILYQWRSTTKA
-2650 VEHKLDCS
+2650 VENKLDCS
-2658 KLVPCSESL
+2658 KLVPCSESM

-2679 RCQISALAVLGREL
+2679 KCQISALAVFESEL

-2699 GCIIVAERATLRPTT
+2699 GCIIVAERISLRPIT
-2714 VFRPYEEDIRCII
+2714 VFRPYEEDVRCII
-2727 PIRSGSPLAAG
+2727 PIASTSGSA
-2738 GSGQPPL
+2738 PL
-2745 VVTVGRGYRSL
+2745 VVTIGRGYRSL
-2756 IERYTDGH
+2756 IERYTDGRPD
-2764 GSGNLSRS
+2764 GAGGGTGLRS
-2772 TLHASTPTS
+2772 SLISTPTT
-2781 QQQQQQPDGGK
+2781 QDK
-2792 RLKEALLRDRSN
+2792 RLKEAVLRDRSN

-2811 TAEHWA
+2811 SAEYWA

>member
-1 MGERQT
+1 LYHH
-7 PTPTESE
+7 
-14 EFPGRLLHQAA
+14 F
-25 LWDNVELLED
+25 
-35 LLQEEVHLI
+35 
-44 DCLDSWGRAPIHAAA
+44 
-59 ITADSRCLP
+59 SR
-68 MLLNAGANV
+68 
-77 NATAGPR
+77 
-84 CDNKTALHLSAEHG
+84 HLSEVPYASLSRRYPSG
-98 HISNIRVL
+98 LRKCVL
-106 LDAGASFIA
+106 VCW
-115 KDRNGLTPLDLAERG
+115 TPVFRPHCAMSWKFREVPRTGAERAFD
-130 EHEACVELLKDA
+130 ACDYFVDEVIEPWKIP
-142 ADTREQIRSQKHRAL
+142 DTREQIRTQKHRAL
-157 REAVSANDE
+157 REAVSATDE
-166 SAVQLLLE
+166 AAVQLLLE
-174 SVGPE
+174 GIGVE
-179 RELIVNMAPGGAN
+179 REIIVNMAPGGAN
-192 TLLFLAAQSG
+192 TLLFIAAQAG
-202 SERIVSLLL
+202 SERIVQLLL

-223 RYSPLYTA
+223 KYSPLYTA
-231 VHNGHTKVATVLLE
+231 VHNGHAKVAAVLLE
-245 RFPELVQQV
+245 RFPQLVQQV

-262 HAACINGHCA
+262 HAACINGHSA
-272 VVQLLI
+272 VVEMLI
-278 GYPYAEHLLSSYR
+278 RHPYADELLNTHRS
-291 DPSGELEWRLP
+291 PNGELEWRLA

-328 ALLLGWRVRCVRQKP
+328 QTLLSWRVRCVRRVAA
-343 SVPAT
+343 STGAGTAVSTPA
-348 PVLDTPGLEGSTV
+348 GSS
-361 APGPVNPL
+361 APGSGQADETEHVASASASNPL

-375 IASGLQA
+375 ISFGIQS
-382 IMSRLSLSS
+382 IMSRLSLSG
-391 RSDSNGGGGGGD
+391 RADSSADAGVD
-403 EEEGGC
+403 EGEM
-409 DYERRCPLDLNILCG
+409 RCPLDLDILCG

-439 LDVITLLLENGA
+439 LDVVTILLENGA

-482 ATRQKSLAMVE
+482 ATRQKSLPMVE
-493 LLLKYG
+493 LLLKHG
-499 ARDDQSIA
+499 ARDDQSVA
-507 LGIAIQNGDE
+507 LGIAVQNADE
-517 PIICRLLAIKAH
+517 LIICRLLSIKAH
-529 PDPDYKINKRAFQE
+529 PDPDYKINKKAFAGQE
-543 VPTVHGEAHRTTAS
+543 AAEYSAS
-557 NNFTYS
+557 PLAFVKLGGNCTYS
-563 ALYPST
+563 SLFPST
-569 ATMINWHNN
+569 ATMINWHSN

-593 VLRCNRKLVAHPRA
+593 VLQCNQKLRAHPQCHR
-607 HQLALAALTR
+607 LALAALTR

-628 PEELFR
+628 PAELFT
-634 LGSLRQ
+634 LGSLRY
-640 LNAAQNKIER
+640 LNAAQNRIER
-650 IPVLLGDG
+650 VPL
-658 EEVEGDGRDQQPDQQ
+658 PDELAERGPD
-673 QQQQQVGG
+673 GG
-681 AGGSVSWLRR
+681 ARGRRGSGKL
-691 RSSSSGAGVGATTA
+691 
-705 PLCPVLE
+705 PDYHCPVLE

-719 RLEDVPA
+719 RLECVPA
-726 LLFRLPNL
+726 TLFRLPAL

-739 SNNKLQQLPFQM
+739 SNNKLQELPFEM

-764 NFLKDLPSLPVVAAA
+764 NFLKDLPSLPLAEAVPVGADCARLELPSPGPLEGGPASSGPVAAMFNPY
-779 GGGRDAGT
+779 T
-787 VGAGSGADDGLEAL
+787 GAASFDDGTEAL
-801 ARNRHVT
+801 SRNRHVT
-808 SLELVRHHVWSR
+808 SLELVRHHIWAR

-826 QELRLPDA
+826 QELRLVDA
-834 RHDSALSQLSSLN
+834 RNDIALSQLSSLN

-867 TRLNLSYNSL
+867 TRLNMSYNNL

-894 LGHNEIS
+894 LGHNDIS
-901 CWPSLPRI
+901 CWPSLPRL
-909 AASDPHLMCYNPQEA
+909 AASDPHLMCYNPQEPKKQQSGDGSTA
-924 KRTTTSST
+924 GGRSATGSSSSSSGKGSASAIGATSSADGEA
-932 SNVNISGGSEC
+932 VAAFGASGAAAYGGNEMT
-943 SEHALVGC
+943 
-951 GPADLALPTVVK
+951 TVVK
-963 ASTSS
+963 SSTSS

-1003 LTRIQLSTDDVHT
+1003 LTRIQLATDDVTT
-1016 LGESDDAEWSV
+1016 LGESEDAEWSLI
-1027 VGMAKSRLIFPNLS
+1027 GLAKSRLIFPNLS

-1048 CLKEIPPTIHEL
+1048 CLKEIPPAIHEL
-1060 ANLSVLNL
+1060 TNLSVLNV
-1068 SGNMD
+1068 SGNVD
-1073 ITELPPHMGLL
+1073 VTELPPHMGLL
-1084 SRLWNLNTRGCSLQ
+1084 SRLWNLNTRGCPLQ

-1113 DIIGYLKSV
+1113 DIVGYLKSV

-1143 KTSLLEQLRSEGPSR
+1143 KTSLLEQLRSEGSAR

-1167 KRMGHRNINQKTS
+1167 KRMGHRHINQKTS
-1180 RGINMSTVG
+1180 RGANMSTVG

-1203 VSAHGPVVFRTWD
+1203 QSNHGPVVFRTWD

-1231 SRRSLYLVLWRIIDG
+1231 SKRSLYLVLWRIIDG

-1259 IQARAPNSPVLIVGT
+1259 IQARAPNSPVIIVGT

-1285 RKAEELQQIIRDRFI
+1285 KKAEELQQLIRDRFI

-1337 AFALRPPGCKE
+1337 AFSLRPPGCKE

-1357 SYLALEDVIGS
+1357 SYLALEDVIAQIAS
-1368 VVAGLRQ
+1368 AQRQ
-1375 TGADPVLDADRY
+1375 QGADPVLDAERY

-1392 HELAQ
+1392 HEMQL

-1477 GSTNNRGYIVSLLN
+1477 GSNNHRGYIVSLLN

-1513 EDSYSEHRMVT
+1513 EDSSSDRMVT
-1524 VKIANRSK
+1524 VKIATRSR

-1539 HITPGAGL
+1539 RNPLLGMTPTMSLPSYDQPPHFAGSM
-1547 PAPYAYE
+1547 E
-1554 LPASGIHYSPTP
+1554 QPTP
-1566 AGGTGSECGS
+1566 TEA
-1576 TVAAAAAADTPTV
+1576 TVD
-1589 MAAQRSTET
+1589 
-1598 VTVQT
+1598 VQT
-1603 IHRPDRSIYRLLLMS
+1603 VRRPDRSISRLLLMS

-1632 LADGQVVEAIRG
+1632 LADDQLVEAVRG
-1644 LYALPTEL
+1644 LYPLPRELLDSAAGAEEVPAL
-1652 DGLEP
+1652 
-1657 GTELSAYWAVWQT
+1657 AAHWAVWQT
-1670 GLALHYGPGTVVF
+1670 GLALRYGPATVVF
-1683 RMREIA
+1683 KMREIA
-1689 VTCPGSPFR
+1689 VTCPSSPYR

-1718 ASSILEIHFPYGALR
+1718 TSSILEIHFPYSALR
-1733 VRPSPTVGDG
+1733 VSLPGVDG
-1743 GGGGGGSNNT
+1743 G
-1753 ASAAPP
+1753 ASF
-1759 AASSSDES
+1759 EI
-1767 YELEP
+1767 EP

-1821 CLRECEDRHV
+1821 CLRECEERHA
-1831 PNLPSQVKA
+1831 PNLPSQVKPCSA
-1840 STTNSTGGSSSS
+1840 THSHRPNSATDR
-1852 SSGGG
+1852 
-1857 GSGSNSNNNGASGGP
+1857 NGV
-1872 TAAASHRHRM
+1872 HRHRM
-1882 ELEHTV
+1882 SIGERRSDGV
-1888 GSGGLN
+1888 GGAGGGSMVTAAGVGGEASGGGGGLN
-1894 ELPGILQDRKSQD
+1894 ELPGMLHDTTPAAGRKSQD
-1907 SLGMS
+1907 SLGWS

-1929 SIDGYP
+1929 SIEGYT
-1935 PLLPPAPAVASSGMS
+1935 LALAG
-1950 AVTPHAAEPNQDS
+1950 DS
-1963 PSYSWMVEECILAA
+1963 TPSYSWMVEECILAA
-1977 YDRKA
+1977 YDRKL
-1982 VSCPLHGDIK
+1982 VSCPVHGEIE

-2001 FLDLPGHYLIR
+2001 FMDLPERYLIR
-2012 SDEINRGP
+2012 SSAINRGP

-2027 GFVFKATCRKRPLG
+2027 GFVFKATCKARF
-2041 GRTGASP
+2041 
-2048 CTTGTAAPLNVA
+2048 TAARGPATPVAGATVNVA
-2060 MKMLQPVAPGPRARP
+2060 MKMLQPVAPGPRARQ
-2075 SAVIAYKAALGKW
+2075 SAIIAYKAALGKW

-2134 LAPKGALDAVLRHYR
+2134 LAPKGALDAVLRHWR
-2149 RSGARIGPYCFQSL
+2149 RSGARIGPYCFQAL

-2170 MEYLHRRRVIYRDLK
+2170 MEYLHQRRVIYRDLK
-2185 AENILVWDFP
+2185 AENILVWEFP
-2195 EPHAE
+2195 EPHGV
-2200 DHPGNR
+2200 DHPANA

-2283 GGRPMLTERETHF
+2283 GGRPVLTHRETHF

-2311 PKLRPSASQIV
+2311 PKVRPSASQIV

-2329 FTHLLDVCSLSHGG
+2329 FTHLLDVISLSHGG
-2343 SVMDGIA
+2343 SVLDGIA
-2350 CMIASASD
+2350 CMIASAD
-2358 AGADVEVPVGT
+2358 DEA
-2369 AGGRIGGTVS
+2369 TVAS

-2391 IDILDGSVRGWQQ
+2391 IDILGGSAKGWQQ
-2404 YHRILCPQVKGSSAG
+2404 YHRILCPQVKTGPGGG
-2419 GGVGVG
+2419 GGVG
-2425 DMVAAAA
+2425 
-2432 GGNSSS
+2432 GGGTGANS
-2438 SPSSSSSASGQP
+2438 GGGEQNL
-2450 SHQPATNAAA
+2450 HHHH
-2460 AAAHHQPKTIK
+2460 HHQQQQHQQQQHQQQQQQQLQQHGSQSGGSGSSQPTTPHLLKPIK
-2471 LTTACGVE
+2471 LTTACAVE
-2479 GAVWIGDAEGNIY
+2479 SAVWIGDAEGNIY
-2492 AFGAADCAHLFSYAL
+2492 AFHAADCAHLFSYAL
-2507 EPTQPSP
+2507 EPSTPSP
-2514 VVALVYLARF
+2514 VVALVYLKKF
-2524 QRVAAGLENGRLFL
+2524 HRVAAGLENGRLFL
-2538 LHSTL
+2538 LDSTL
-2543 IPSTCSA
+2543 IPSTCVS

-2569 TALWLSE
+2569 TALWLSD
-2576 DECELWCGEQDDAI
+2576 DECELWCGERDDAI
-2590 SIFSLRNSHVS
+2590 SVFSLRHSHVS
-2601 GQHHLRHFNAPVPV
+2601 GQHHLTHFPAPVPV

-2623 QAAPD
+2623 YASPED
-2628 DHVFSYLAP
+2628 YVFSYLAP
-2637 SYILYQWRSSSKT
+2637 SYILYQWRSSSKR
-2650 VEHKLDCS
+2650 VENKLDCT

-2667 KSIAID
+2667 KSMPID

-2679 RCQISALAVLGREL
+2679 KSQISALAVLGNEL
-2693 YIGTTW
+2693 YIGTAW
-2699 GCIIVAERATLRPTT
+2699 GCIIVVERGSLRPTT
-2714 VFRPYEEDIRCII
+2714 VFRPFEEDVRCIV
-2727 PIRSGSPLAAG
+2727 PVVPAVTGGVAG
-2738 GSGQPPL
+2738 GSTAPL
-2745 VVTVGRGYRSL
+2745 VVTIGRGYRSL
-2756 IERYTDGH
+2756 IERYTDVTT
-2764 GSGNLSRS
+2764 SATS
-2772 TLHASTPTS
+2772 TMRQLATTPTS
-2781 QQQQQQPDGGK
+2781 QDK
-2792 RLKEALLRDRSN
+2792 RLKESLLRDRSN
-2804 HMHALIW
+2804 HVHALIW
-2811 TAEHWA
+2811 SAEHWA

>member
-1 MGERQT
+1 MHAVRDGET
-7 PTPTESE
+7 AD
-14 EFPGRLLHQAA
+14 FPRPRGLFERKIRALRVAGRLYNCSVRLFKAA

-59 ITADSRCLP
+59 VTADSRCLP
-68 MLLNAGANV
+68 MLINAGANV
-77 NATAGPR
+77 NLTSGAR
-84 CDNKTALHLSAEHG
+84 CDSKTALHLSAEHG
-98 HISNIRVL
+98 HVSNIKVL

-115 KDRNGLTPLDLAERG
+115 KDRNGLTALDLAERSG
-130 EHEACVELLKDA
+130 HEACVELLKEAAVPKTGAERAFDA
-142 ADTREQIRSQKHRAL
+142 CDYFVDEVIEPWKIPDTREQIRTQKHRAL
-157 REAVSANDE
+157 REAVTATDE
-166 SAVQLLLE
+166 GAVQLLLE
-174 SVGPE
+174 GIGAE
-179 RELIVNMAPGGAN
+179 REIIVNMAPGGAN
-192 TLLFLAAQSG
+192 TLLFIAAQAG
-202 SERIVSLLL
+202 SERIVQMLLE
-211 AAGADGRAHAVT
+211 AGADGRAHAVT

-231 VHNGHTKVATVLLE
+231 VHNGHAKVAAMLLE
-245 RFPELVQQV
+245 RFPQLVQQV

-262 HAACINGHCA
+262 HAACINGHSA
-272 VVQLLI
+272 VVEMLI
-278 GYPYAEHLLSSYR
+278 RHPYDEELLSTFRS
-291 DPSGELEWRLP
+291 PNGELEWRLA

-328 ALLLGWRVRCVRQKP
+328 QTLLSWRVKCVRRAAP
-343 SVPAT
+343 TGSSTASGLSNPA
-348 PVLDTPGLEGSTV
+348 PLDAESSESASSNSTS
-361 APGPVNPL
+361 NPL

-375 IASGLQA
+375 ISFGIQS
-382 IMSRLSLSS
+382 IMSRLSLSG
-391 RSDSNGGGGGGD
+391 RSDPSTDAEGD
-403 EEEGGC
+403 DCEM
-409 DYERRCPLDLNILCG
+409 RCPLDLDILCG

-439 LDVITLLLENGA
+439 LDVVTILLENGA

-482 ATRQKSLAMVE
+482 ATRQKSLPMVE
-493 LLLKYG
+493 LLLKHG
-499 ARDDQSIA
+499 ARDDQSVA
-507 LGIAIQNGDE
+507 LGIAVQNADE
-517 PIICRLLAIKAH
+517 PIICRLLSIKAH
-529 PDPDYKINKRAFQE
+529 PDPDYKINKKAFAGQE
-543 VPTVHGEAHRTTAS
+543 PSAAEYSAS
-557 NNFTYS
+557 PLAFVKLGGNCTYS
-563 ALYPST
+563 TLFPST
-569 ATMINWHNN
+569 ATMINWHSN

-587 GWLSEA
+587 SWLSEA
-593 VLRCNRKLVAHPRA
+593 VLQCNRKLRAHPQCHR
-607 HQLALAALTR
+607 LALAALTR

-628 PEELFR
+628 PAELFT
-634 LGSLRQ
+634 LGSLRY

-650 IPVLLGDG
+650 VPLPDEL
-658 EEVEGDGRDQQPDQQ
+658 VESTE
-673 QQQQQVGG
+673 GG
-681 AGGSVSWLRR
+681 ARGRRGSGKL
-691 RSSSSGAGVGATTA
+691 
-705 PLCPVLE
+705 PDYHCPVLE

-719 RLEDVPA
+719 RLECVPA
-726 LLFRLPNL
+726 TLFRLPSL

-739 SNNKLQQLPFQM
+739 SNNKLQELPFEM

-764 NFLKDLPSLPVVAAA
+764 NFLKDLPSLPLAEAVPVGADCARLDLPSPGPPDGVPGVSAGSVAALFNPY
-779 GGGRDAGT
+779 T
-787 VGAGSGADDGLEAL
+787 GASFDDGTEAL
-801 ARNRHVT
+801 SRNRHVT
-808 SLELVRHHVWSR
+808 SLELVKHHIWAR

-826 QELRLPDA
+826 QELRLVDA
-834 RHDSALSQLSSLN
+834 RADSALSQLSSLN

-867 TRLNLSYNSL
+867 TRLNMSYNNL

-894 LGHNEIS
+894 LGHNDIS
-901 CWPSLPRI
+901 CWPSLPRLT
-909 AASDPHLMCYNPQEA
+909 ASDPHLMCYNPQESKKQHTGPGDGGGGRPA
-924 KRTTTSST
+924 VGSSG
-932 SNVNISGGSEC
+932 SSGKASP
-943 SEHALVGC
+943 SAYVG
-951 GPADLALPTVVK
+951 GNEVTMVVK
-963 ASTSS
+963 SSTSS

-992 SLRTLVLADNS
+992 SLRTLVLANNL
-1003 LTRIQLSTDDVHT
+1003 LTRIQLSTDDVTT
-1016 LGESDDAEWSV
+1016 LGESEDAEWSLI
-1027 VGMAKSRLIFPNLS
+1027 GLAKSRLIFPNLS

-1048 CLKEIPPTIHEL
+1048 CLKEIPPAIHEL
-1060 ANLSVLNL
+1060 TNLSVLNV
-1068 SGNMD
+1068 SGNVD
-1073 ITELPPHMGLL
+1073 VTELPPHMGLL
-1084 SRLWNLNTRGCSLQ
+1084 SRLWNLNTRGCPLQ

-1113 DIIGYLKSV
+1113 DIVGYLKSV

-1143 KTSLLEQLRSEGPSR
+1143 KTSLLEQLRSEGSAR

-1167 KRMGHRNINQKTS
+1167 KRMGHRHINQKTS
-1180 RGINMSTVG
+1180 RGANMSTVG

-1203 VSAHGPVVFRTWD
+1203 QSNHGPVVFRTWD

-1231 SRRSLYLVLWRIIDG
+1231 SKRSLYLVLWRIIDG

-1259 IQARAPNSPVLIVGT
+1259 IQARAPNSPVIIVGT

-1285 RKAEELQQIIRDRFI
+1285 KKAEELQQLIRDRFI

-1337 AFALRPPGCKE
+1337 AFSLRPPGCKE

-1357 SYLALEDVIGS
+1357 SYLALEDV
-1368 VVAGLRQ
+1368 VAQIAAAQRQ
-1375 TGADPVLDADRY
+1375 QGADPVLDAERY

-1392 HELAQ
+1392 HEMQL

-1477 GSTNNRGYIVSLLN
+1477 GSNNHRGYIVSLLN

-1513 EDSYSEHRMVT
+1513 EDSNSDRMVT
-1524 VKIANRSK
+1524 VKT
-1532 GWVSRAR
+1532 VR
-1539 HITPGAGL
+1539 H
-1547 PAPYAYE
+1547 
-1554 LPASGIHYSPTP
+1554 
-1566 AGGTGSECGS
+1566 
-1576 TVAAAAAADTPTV
+1576 
-1589 MAAQRSTET
+1589 
-1598 VTVQT
+1598 
-1603 IHRPDRSIYRLLLMS
+1603 PDRSISRLLLMS

-1632 LADGQVVEAIRG
+1632 LADDQVVEAVRG
-1644 LYALPTEL
+1644 LYALPREL
-1652 DGLEP
+1652 LDCG
-1657 GTELSAYWAVWQT
+1657 GTEELPALAAHWAVWQT
-1670 GLALHYGPGTVVF
+1670 GLALHYGPATVVF
-1683 RMREIA
+1683 KMREIA
-1689 VTCPGSPFR
+1689 VTCPSSPYR

-1718 ASSILEIHFPYGALR
+1718 TSSILEIHFPCSTLR
-1733 VRPSPTVGDG
+1733 VTVPGAEG
-1743 GGGGGGSNNT
+1743 T
-1753 ASAAPP
+1753 ATTC
-1759 AASSSDES
+1759 
-1767 YELEP
+1767 ELEP

-1821 CLRECEDRHV
+1821 CLRECEERHA
-1831 PNLPSQVKA
+1831 PNLPSQVKPCSSA
-1840 STTNSTGGSSSS
+1840 HNQRAPFANGGTDR
-1852 SSGGG
+1852 
-1857 GSGSNSNNNGASGGP
+1857 NGI
-1872 TAAASHRHRM
+1872 HRHRLSIG
-1882 ELEHTV
+1882 ERPSGGSLV
-1888 GSGGLN
+1888 GGESSGGGLN
-1894 ELPGILQDRKSQD
+1894 ELPGILHDTNPAAGRKSQD
-1907 SLGMS
+1907 SLGWS

-1929 SIDGYP
+1929 SIEGYP
-1935 PLLPPAPAVASSGMS
+1935 LVLTG
-1950 AVTPHAAEPNQDS
+1950 EGS

-1977 YDRKA
+1977 YDRKL
-1982 VSCPLHGDIK
+1982 VSCPVHGEIE

-2001 FLDLPGHYLIR
+2001 FMDLPERYLIR
-2012 SDEINRGP
+2012 SSDISRGP

-2027 GFVFKATCRKRPLG
+2027 GFVFKATCKTRFTPARPG
-2041 GRTGASP
+2041 AASP
-2048 CTTGTAAPLNVA
+2048 GPATTINVA
-2060 MKMLQPVAPGPRARP
+2060 MKMLQPVAPGPRARQ
-2075 SAVIAYKAALGKW
+2075 SAIIAYKAALGKW

-2149 RSGARIGPYCFQSL
+2149 RSGARIGPYCFQAL

-2170 MEYLHRRRVIYRDLK
+2170 MEYLHQRRVIYRDLK
-2185 AENILVWDFP
+2185 AENILVWEFP
-2195 EPHAE
+2195 EPHGV
-2200 DHPGNR
+2200 DHPANA

-2283 GGRPMLTERETHF
+2283 GGRPVLTHRETHF

-2311 PKLRPSASQIV
+2311 PKVRPSASQIV

-2329 FTHLLDVCSLSHGG
+2329 FTHLLDVISLSHGG
-2343 SVMDGIA
+2343 SVLDGIA
-2350 CMIASASD
+2350 CMIASAD
-2358 AGADVEVPVGT
+2358 EEA
-2369 AGGRIGGTVS
+2369 TVAS

-2391 IDILDGSVRGWQQ
+2391 IDILGGTAKGWQQ
-2404 YHRILCPQVKGSSAG
+2404 YHRILCPQVKTGPAGSGGGGPTSNANIAAASEQNQQQHQHGGSQGGGSGSS
-2419 GGVGVG
+2419 
-2425 DMVAAAA
+2425 
-2432 GGNSSS
+2432 
-2438 SPSSSSSASGQP
+2438 QP
-2450 SHQPATNAAA
+2450 TTPHLL
-2460 AAAHHQPKTIK
+2460 KTIK
-2471 LTTACGVE
+2471 LTTACAVE
-2479 GAVWIGDAEGNIY
+2479 SAVWIGDAEGNIY
-2492 AFGAADCAHLFSYAL
+2492 AFHAADCAHQFSYAL
-2507 EPTQPSP
+2507 EPSTPSP
-2514 VVALVYLARF
+2514 VVALVYLKKF
-2524 QRVAAGLENGRLFL
+2524 HRVAAGLENGRLFL
-2538 LHSTL
+2538 LDSTL
-2543 IPSTCSA
+2543 IPSTCVS

-2569 TALWLSE
+2569 TALWLSD
-2576 DECELWCGEQDDAI
+2576 DECELWCGERDDAI
-2590 SIFSLRNSHVS
+2590 SVFSLRHSHVS
-2601 GQHHLRHFNAPVPV
+2601 GQHHLTHFPAPVPV

-2623 QAAPD
+2623 YASAD
-2628 DHVFSYLAP
+2628 DYVFSYLAP
-2637 SYILYQWRSSSKT
+2637 SYILYQWRSSSKR
-2650 VEHKLDCS
+2650 VENKLDCT

-2667 KSIAID
+2667 KSMPID

-2679 RCQISALAVLGREL
+2679 KSQISALAVLGNEL
-2693 YIGTTW
+2693 YIGTAW
-2699 GCIIVAERATLRPTT
+2699 GCIIVVERGSLRPTT
-2714 VFRPYEEDIRCII
+2714 VFRPFEEDVRCIVPVVPAI
-2727 PIRSGSPLAAG
+2727 TG
-2738 GSGQPPL
+2738 GGGTTAPL
-2745 VVTVGRGYRSL
+2745 VVTIGRGYRSL
-2756 IERYTDGH
+2756 IERYTDATT
-2764 GSGNLSRS
+2764 SG
-2772 TLHASTPTS
+2772 TASMRQLATTPTS
-2781 QQQQQQPDGGK
+2781 QDK
-2792 RLKEALLRDRSN
+2792 RLKESLLRDRSN
-2804 HMHALIW
+2804 HIHALIW
-2811 TAEHWA
+2811 SAEHWA

>member
-1 MGERQT
+1 M
-7 PTPTESE
+7 
-14 EFPGRLLHQAA
+14 
-25 LWDNVELLED
+25 
-35 LLQEEVHLI
+35 LI
-44 DCLDSWGRAPIHAAA
+44 
-59 ITADSRCLP
+59 
-68 MLLNAGANV
+68 NAGANANV
-77 NATAGPR
+77 TSGAR

-98 HISNIRVL
+98 HVSNIKVL

-115 KDRNGLTPLDLAERG
+115 KDRNGLTALDLAERSG
-130 EHEACVELLKDA
+130 HEACVELLKEA
-142 ADTREQIRSQKHRAL
+142 ADTREQIRTQKHRAL
-157 REAVSANDE
+157 REAVTATDE
-166 SAVQLLLE
+166 GAVQLLLE
-174 SVGPE
+174 GIGAE
-179 RELIVNMAPGGAN
+179 REIIVNMAPGGAN
-192 TLLFLAAQSG
+192 TLLFIAAQAG
-202 SERIVSLLL
+202 SERIVQMLLS
-211 AAGADGRAHAVT
+211 AGADGRAHAVT

-231 VHNGHTKVATVLLE
+231 VHNGHAKVAAMLLE
-245 RFPELVQQV
+245 RFPQLVQQV

-262 HAACINGHCA
+262 HAACINGHST
-272 VVQLLI
+272 VVEMLI
-278 GYPYAEHLLSSYR
+278 RHPYAEELLSTYR
-291 DPSGELEWRLP
+291 SPNGELEWRLA

-328 ALLLGWRVRCVRQKP
+328 QTLLSWRVKCVRQ
-343 SVPAT
+343 SSENASSNT
-348 PVLDTPGLEGSTV
+348 TT
-361 APGPVNPL
+361 NPL

-375 IASGLQA
+375 ISFGIQS
-382 IMSRLSLSS
+382 IMSRLSLSG
-391 RSDSNGGGGGGD
+391 RSDPSMDAEGD
-403 EEEGGC
+403 DCEM
-409 DYERRCPLDLNILCG
+409 RCPLDLDILCG

-439 LDVITLLLENGA
+439 LDVVTILLENGA

-482 ATRQKSLAMVE
+482 ATRQKSLPMVE
-493 LLLKYG
+493 LLLKHG
-499 ARDDQSIA
+499 ARDDQSVA
-507 LGIAIQNGDE
+507 LGIAVQNADE
-517 PIICRLLAIKAH
+517 PIICRLLSIKAH
-529 PDPDYKINKRAFQE
+529 PDPDYKINKKAFAGQE
-543 VPTVHGEAHRTTAS
+543 PSAAEYSAS
-557 NNFTYS
+557 PLAFVKLGSNCTYS
-563 ALYPST
+563 TLFPST
-569 ATMINWHNN
+569 ATMINWHSN

-587 GWLSEA
+587 SWLSEA
-593 VLRCNRKLVAHPRA
+593 VLQCNRKLRAHPQCHR
-607 HQLALAALTR
+607 LALAALTR

-628 PEELFR
+628 PAELFT
-634 LGSLRQ
+634 LGSLRY

-650 IPVLLGDG
+650 VPLPDELL
-658 EEVEGDGRDQQPDQQ
+658 PDYH
-673 QQQQQVGG
+673 
-681 AGGSVSWLRR
+681 
-691 RSSSSGAGVGATTA
+691 
-705 PLCPVLE
+705 CPVLE

-719 RLEDVPA
+719 RLECVPA
-726 LLFRLPNL
+726 TLFRLPSL

-739 SNNKLQQLPFQM
+739 SNNKLQELPFEM

-764 NFLKDLPSLPVVAAA
+764 NFLKDLPSLPLAEAVPI
-779 GGGRDAGT
+779 
-787 VGAGSGADDGLEAL
+787 GADCARLDLPSPGPPDGVPGAL
-801 ARNRHVT
+801 SRNRHVT
-808 SLELVRHHVWSR
+808 SLELVKHHIWAR

-826 QELRLPDA
+826 QELRLVDA
-834 RHDSALSQLSSLN
+834 RADSALSQLSSLN

-867 TRLNLSYNSL
+867 TRLNMSYNNL

-894 LGHNEIS
+894 LGHNDIS
-901 CWPSLPRI
+901 CWPSLPRLT
-909 AASDPHLMCYNPQEA
+909 ASDPHLMCYNPQESKKQHTGA
-924 KRTTTSST
+924 GD
-932 SNVNISGGSEC
+932 GG
-943 SEHALVGC
+943 
-951 GPADLALPTVVK
+951 
-963 ASTSS
+963 S

-992 SLRTLVLADNS
+992 SLRTLVLANNL
-1003 LTRIQLSTDDVHT
+1003 LTRIQLSTDDVTT
-1016 LGESDDAEWSV
+1016 LGESEDAEWSLI
-1027 VGMAKSRLIFPNLS
+1027 GLAKSRLIFPNLS

-1048 CLKEIPPTIHEL
+1048 CLKEIPPAIHEL
-1060 ANLSVLNL
+1060 TNLSVLNV
-1068 SGNMD
+1068 SGNVD
-1073 ITELPPHMGLL
+1073 VTELPPHMGLL
-1084 SRLWNLNTRGCSLQ
+1084 SRLWNLNTRGCPLQ

-1113 DIIGYLKSV
+1113 DIVGYLKSV

-1143 KTSLLEQLRSEGPSR
+1143 KTSLLEQLRSEGSAR

-1167 KRMGHRNINQKTS
+1167 KRMGHRHINQKTS
-1180 RGINMSTVG
+1180 RGANMSTVG

-1203 VSAHGPVVFRTWD
+1203 QSNHGPVVFRTWD

-1231 SRRSLYLVLWRIIDG
+1231 SKRSLYLVLWRIIDG

-1259 IQARAPNSPVLIVGT
+1259 IQARAPNSPVIIVGT

-1285 RKAEELQQIIRDRFI
+1285 KKAEELQQLIRDRFI

-1337 AFALRPPGCKE
+1337 AFSLRPPGCKE

-1357 SYLALEDVIGS
+1357 SYLALEDV
-1368 VVAGLRQ
+1368 VAQIAAAQRQ
-1375 TGADPVLDADRY
+1375 QGADPVLDAERY

-1392 HELAQ
+1392 HEMQQ

-1477 GSTNNRGYIVSLLN
+1477 GSNNHRGYIVSLLN

-1513 EDSYSEHRMVT
+1513 EDSNSDRMVT
-1524 VKIANRSK
+1524 VKVSDLDPNRLIAFPYVTYSLILVNLIYSEE
-1532 GWVSRAR
+1532 V
-1539 HITPGAGL
+1539 
-1547 PAPYAYE
+1547 APE
-1554 LPASGIHYSPTP
+1554 
-1566 AGGTGSECGS
+1566 
-1576 TVAAAAAADTPTV
+1576 
-1589 MAAQRSTET
+1589 
-1598 VTVQT
+1598 VQT
-1603 IHRPDRSIYRLLLMS
+1603 VRHPDRSISRLLLMS

-1632 LADGQVVEAIRG
+1632 LADDQVVEAVRG
-1644 LYALPTEL
+1644 LYPLPREL
-1652 DGLEP
+1652 LDFG
-1657 GTELSAYWAVWQT
+1657 GTEELPALAAHWAVWQT
-1670 GLALHYGPGTVVF
+1670 GLALHYGPSTVVF
-1683 RMREIA
+1683 KMREIA
-1689 VTCPGSPFR
+1689 VTCPSSPYR

-1705 LKQDGV
+1705 LKQDGI

-1718 ASSILEIHFPYGALR
+1718 TSSILEIHFPCSTLR
-1733 VRPSPTVGDG
+1733 VTVPGADG
-1743 GGGGGGSNNT
+1743 
-1753 ASAAPP
+1753 AP
-1759 AASSSDES
+1759 AC
-1767 YELEP
+1767 ELEP

-1821 CLRECEDRHV
+1821 CLRECEERHA
-1831 PNLPSQVKA
+1831 PNLPSQVKPCSA
-1840 STTNSTGGSSSS
+1840 AHNQRAPIGERPAGGSLVGGE
-1852 SSGGG
+1852 SSG
-1857 GSGSNSNNNGASGGP
+1857 
-1872 TAAASHRHRM
+1872 
-1882 ELEHTV
+1882 
-1888 GSGGLN
+1888 GGLN
-1894 ELPGILQDRKSQD
+1894 ELPGILHDTNPAAGRKSQD
-1907 SLGMS
+1907 SLGWS

-1929 SIDGYP
+1929 SIEGYP
-1935 PLLPPAPAVASSGMS
+1935 LVLTG
-1950 AVTPHAAEPNQDS
+1950 EGS

-1977 YDRKA
+1977 YDRKL
-1982 VSCPLHGDIK
+1982 VSCPVHGEIE

-2001 FLDLPGHYLIR
+2001 FMDLPERYLIR
-2012 SDEINRGP
+2012 SSDISRGP

-2027 GFVFKATCRKRPLG
+2027 GFVFKATCKTRFAPTRPG
-2041 GRTGASP
+2041 GTSP
-2048 CTTGTAAPLNVA
+2048 GPATTINVA
-2060 MKMLQPVAPGPRARP
+2060 MKMLQPVAPGPRARQ
-2075 SAVIAYKAALGKW
+2075 SAIIAYKAALGKW

-2149 RSGARIGPYCFQSL
+2149 RSGARIGPYCFQAL

-2170 MEYLHRRRVIYRDLK
+2170 MEYLHQRRVIYRDLK
-2185 AENILVWDFP
+2185 AENILVWEFP
-2195 EPHAE
+2195 EPHGA
-2200 DHPGNR
+2200 DHPANA

-2283 GGRPMLTERETHF
+2283 GGRPVLTHRETHF

-2311 PKLRPSASQIV
+2311 PKVRPSASQIV

-2329 FTHLLDVCSLSHGG
+2329 FTHLLDVISLSHGG
-2343 SVMDGIA
+2343 SVLDGIA
-2350 CMIASASD
+2350 CMIASAD
-2358 AGADVEVPVGT
+2358 EET
-2369 AGGRIGGTVS
+2369 TVAS

-2391 IDILDGSVRGWQQ
+2391 IDILGGTAKGWQQ
-2404 YHRILCPQVKGSSAG
+2404 YHRILCPQVKTGPAGSSG
-2419 GGVGVG
+2419 GGG
-2425 DMVAAAA
+2425 
-2432 GGNSSS
+2432 SS
-2438 SPSSSSSASGQP
+2438 QP
-2450 SHQPATNAAA
+2450 TTPHLL
-2460 AAAHHQPKTIK
+2460 KTIK
-2471 LTTACGVE
+2471 LTTACAVE
-2479 GAVWIGDAEGNIY
+2479 SAVWIGDAEGNIY
-2492 AFGAADCAHLFSYAL
+2492 AFHAADCAHQFSYAL
-2507 EPTQPSP
+2507 EPSTPSP
-2514 VVALVYLARF
+2514 VVALVYLKKF
-2524 QRVAAGLENGRLFL
+2524 HRVAAGLENGRLFL
-2538 LHSTL
+2538 LDSTL
-2543 IPSTCSA
+2543 IPSTCVS

-2576 DECELWCGEQDDAI
+2576 DECELWCGERDDAI
-2590 SIFSLRNSHVS
+2590 SVFSLRHSHVS
-2601 GQHHLRHFNAPVPV
+2601 GQHHLTHFPAPVPV

-2623 QAAPD
+2623 YASAD
-2628 DHVFSYLAP
+2628 DYVFSYLAP
-2637 SYILYQWRSSSKT
+2637 SYILYQWRSSSKR
-2650 VEHKLDCS
+2650 VENKLDCT

-2667 KSIAID
+2667 KSMPID

-2679 RCQISALAVLGREL
+2679 KSQISALAVLGNEL
-2693 YIGTTW
+2693 YIGTAW
-2699 GCIIVAERATLRPTT
+2699 GCIIVVERGSLRPTT
-2714 VFRPYEEDIRCII
+2714 VFRPFEEDVRCIVPVVPAI
-2727 PIRSGSPLAAG
+2727 TG
-2738 GSGQPPL
+2738 GGGITAPL
-2745 VVTVGRGYRSL
+2745 VVTIGRGYRSL
-2756 IERYTDGH
+2756 IERYTDATT
-2764 GSGNLSRS
+2764 SG
-2772 TLHASTPTS
+2772 TASMRQLATTPTS
-2781 QQQQQQPDGGK
+2781 QDK
-2792 RLKEALLRDRSN
+2792 RLKESLLRDRSN
-2804 HMHALIW
+2804 HIHALIW
-2811 TAEHWA
+2811 SAEHWA

>member
-1 MGERQT
+1 MGLFERKIR
-7 PTPTESE
+7 ELRVLSK
-14 EFPGRLLHQAA
+14 LHNRKLRILKAA

-59 ITADSRCLP
+59 ITAESRCLP
-68 MLLNAGANV
+68 MLINAGANI
-77 NATAGPR
+77 NATAGCR
-84 CDNKTALHLSAEHG
+84 CDNKTALHFSAEHG
-98 HISNIRVL
+98 HVSNIRVL

-115 KDRNGLTPLDLAERG
+115 KDRNGLTALDLAERSG
-130 EHEACVELLKDA
+130 HEACVQLLKDA

-157 REAVSANDE
+157 REAVTASDE
-166 SAVQLLLE
+166 AAVQLLLE
-174 SVGPE
+174 NIGSD
-179 RELIVNMAPGGAN
+179 REIIVNMAPGGAN
-192 TLLFLAAQSG
+192 TLLFIAAQTG
-202 SERIVSLLL
+202 SERIVQLLL
-211 AAGADGRAHAVT
+211 EAGADGRAHAVT
-223 RYSPLYTA
+223 KYSPLYTA
-231 VHNGHTKVATVLLE
+231 VHNGHTTVASMLLE
-245 RFPELVQQV
+245 RFPELVQHV

-272 VVQLLI
+272 VVELLI
-278 GYPYAEHLLSSYR
+278 KYPYIDELLSTFRS
-291 DPSGELEWRLP
+291 PNGELEWRLA

-328 ALLLGWRVRCVRQKP
+328 ETLLKWRVKCVRHVVP
-343 SVPAT
+343 SVASNGGGGLPGGSNSNKMDDGA
-348 PVLDTPGLEGSTV
+348 DTVGNSNS
-361 APGPVNPL
+361 NPL

-375 IASGLQA
+375 ISFGIQS
-382 IMSRLSLSS
+382 IMSRLSLSGRTEQS
-391 RSDSNGGGGGGD
+391 EDG
-403 EEEGGC
+403 EGQDG
-409 DYERRCPLDLNILCG
+409 EMRCPLDLDILCG

-439 LDVITLLLENGA
+439 LDVVTILLENGA

-482 ATRQKSLAMVE
+482 ATRQKSLPMVE
-493 LLLKYG
+493 LLLKHG
-499 ARDDQSIA
+499 ARDDQSVALSIA
-507 LGIAIQNGDE
+507 VQNGDE
-517 PIICRLLAIKAH
+517 PIICRLLSIKAH
-529 PDPDYKINKRAFQE
+529 PDPDYKINKRAFTGQE
-543 VPTVHGEAHRTTAS
+543 PSAAEYSAS
-557 NNFTYS
+557 PLAFVKMGGNFTYS
-563 ALYPST
+563 SLFPST
-569 ATMINWHNN
+569 ATMINWHSN
-578 NCRLGLIRM
+578 NCRLGVIRM
-587 GWLSEA
+587 AWLSEA
-593 VLRCNRKLVAHPRA
+593 VLQCNRKLRAHPKC

-628 PEELFR
+628 PADIFN
-634 LGSLRQ
+634 LGSLRY

-650 IPVLLGDG
+650 LPVP
-658 EEVEGDGRDQQPDQQ
+658 EEDSERL
-673 QQQQQVGG
+673 
-681 AGGSVSWLRR
+681 AGGGRTDGKRR
-691 RSSSSGAGVGATTA
+691 GSGLK
-705 PLCPVLE
+705 PIEYQCPVLE

-719 RLEDVPA
+719 RLECVPA
-726 LLFRLPNL
+726 VLFRMPNL
-734 TILDV
+734 AILDV
-739 SNNKLQQLPFQM
+739 SNNKLQELPFEM

-764 NFLKDLPSLPVVAAA
+764 NFLKDLPSLPITDGGVGVGSDGERVELPSPVTIGVESGGSAASA
-779 GGGRDAGT
+779 ALFHLYTGT
-787 VGAGSGADDGLEAL
+787 SASFDDGTEAL
-801 ARNRHVT
+801 ARNRHV
-808 SLELVRHHVWSR
+808 SNLELVRHHIWAR

-826 QELRLPDA
+826 QELRLADS
-834 RHDSALSQLSSLN
+834 RNDSALSQLSSLN

-867 TRLNLSYNSL
+867 TRLNMSYNSL

-924 KRTTTSST
+924 KKHLSDGSGGGPGSGGGGSGGGSVGKSGSRGGTGSNGGPGGDTTPSSST
-932 SNVNISGGSEC
+932 SVSTTSYGGTEMT
-943 SEHALVGC
+943 
-951 GPADLALPTVVK
+951 TVVK
-963 ASTSS
+963 SSTSS

-1003 LTRIQLSTDDVHT
+1003 LTRIQLSTDDVTT
-1016 LGESDDAEWSV
+1016 LGESEDAEWSLI
-1027 VGMAKSRLIFPNLS
+1027 GMAKSRLIFPNLS

-1048 CLKEIPPTIHEL
+1048 CLKEIPPSIHEL
-1060 ANLSVLNL
+1060 TNLSVLNL

-1113 DIIGYLKSV
+1113 DIVGYLKSV

-1143 KTSLLEQLRSEGPSR
+1143 KTSLLEQLRSEGSSR

-1203 VSAHGPVVFRTWD
+1203 QSHHGPVVFRTWD

-1231 SRRSLYLVLWRIIDG
+1231 SKRSLYLVLWRIIDG

-1259 IQARAPNSPVLIVGT
+1259 IQARAPNSPVIIVGT

-1285 RKAEELQQIIRDRFI
+1285 KKAEELQQIIRDRFI

-1337 AFALRPPGCKE
+1337 AFSLRPPGCKE

-1357 SYLALEDVIGS
+1357 SYLALEDV
-1368 VVAGLRQ
+1368 VANIAASLRQ
-1375 TGADPVLDADRY
+1375 HGADPVLDADRY
-1387 RQLVT
+1387 RQTVT
-1392 HELAQ
+1392 HEMQL

-1477 GSTNNRGYIVSLLN
+1477 GSNNNRGYIVSLLN

-1513 EDSYSEHRMVT
+1513 EDSGSDRIVT
-1524 VKIANRSK
+1524 VKIATRSK
-1532 GWVSRAR
+1532 GWVNRAR
-1539 HITPGAGL
+1539 RNPLGNTGFSL
-1547 PAPYAYE
+1547 PSYDHP
-1554 LPASGIHYSPTP
+1554 LQTVVGSGSLDHSPIPTP
-1566 AGGTGSECGS
+1566 
-1576 TVAAAAAADTPTV
+1576 TPTD
-1589 MAAQRSTET
+1589 ANTAT
-1598 VTVQT
+1598 VCDVQMVP
-1603 IHRPDRSIYRLLLMS
+1603 HPDRSIARLLLMS

-1632 LADGQVVEAIRG
+1632 LADDQVVEAVRG
-1644 LYALPTEL
+1644 LYPLPKEL
-1652 DGLEP
+1652 LDQCSGLEDAP
-1657 GTELSAYWAVWQT
+1657 ALSAHWAVWQT
-1670 GLALHYGPGTVVF
+1670 GLSLHFGSSTVVF
-1683 RMREIA
+1683 KMREISI
-1689 VTCPGSPFR
+1689 TCPTSPYR

-1705 LKQDGV
+1705 LKQDGI

-1718 ASSILEIHFPYGALR
+1718 ASSILEIHFPCNALR
-1733 VRPSPTVGDG
+1733 VQVPTGVGQDDTPT
-1743 GGGGGGSNNT
+1743 SED
-1753 ASAAPP
+1753 APKLVTC
-1759 AASSSDES
+1759 EI
-1767 YELEP
+1767 EP
-1772 SVQCLTQL
+1772 NIQCLTQL

-1821 CLRECEDRHV
+1821 CLRECEERHA
-1831 PNLPSQVKA
+1831 PNLPSQVKPC
-1840 STTNSTGGSSSS
+1840 STLNQRAAYAANGVHRHRLSIGERRTLDGVGG
-1852 SSGGG
+1852 SGGG
-1857 GSGSNSNNNGASGGP
+1857 GGS
-1872 TAAASHRHRM
+1872 AAGVEA
-1882 ELEHTV
+1882 
-1888 GSGGLN
+1888 SGGLN
-1894 ELPGILQDRKSQD
+1894 ELPGILHDTMAAGAAAAAGRKSQD
-1907 SLGMS
+1907 SLGWS

-1929 SIDGYP
+1929 SIEGYTLAMAGDG
-1935 PLLPPAPAVASSGMS
+1935 
-1950 AVTPHAAEPNQDS
+1950 S

-1977 YDRKA
+1977 YDRKS
-1982 VSCPLHGDIK
+1982 VSCPIHGEIE

-2001 FLDLPGHYLIR
+2001 FMDLPDHYLIR
-2012 SDEINRGP
+2012 SSDINRGP

-2027 GFVFKATCRKRPLG
+2027 GFVFKATCKATRHSNHSTISTSTALAGRLSSLLG
-2041 GRTGASP
+2041 NGTNANQASGP
-2048 CTTGTAAPLNVA
+2048 TINVA
-2060 MKMLQPVAPGPRARP
+2060 MKMLQPVAPGPRARQ
-2075 SAVIAYKAALGKW
+2075 SAIIAYKGALGKW

-2114 HPHIVPLVGVCTQ
+2114 HPHIVPLIGVCTQ

-2134 LAPKGALDAVLRHYR
+2134 LAPKGALDAVLRHFR
-2149 RSGARIGPYCFQSL
+2149 RSGARIGPYCFQAL

-2185 AENILVWDFP
+2185 AENILVWEFP
-2195 EPHAE
+2195 EPHAH
-2200 DHPGNR
+2200 DHPTNA

-2283 GGRPMLTERETHF
+2283 GGRPVLTHRETHF

-2329 FTHLLDVCSLSHGG
+2329 FTHLLDVISLSHGG

-2350 CMIASASD
+2350 CMITSAD
-2358 AGADVEVPVGT
+2358 GEETG
-2369 AGGRIGGTVS
+2369 IVS

-2391 IDILDGSVRGWQQ
+2391 IDILGGSAKGWQQ
-2404 YHRILCPQVKGSSAG
+2404 YHRILCPQVKGGPGSCGAGQSSGAG
-2419 GGVGVG
+2419 SGGPSGST
-2425 DMVAAAA
+2425 VAPGSMSS
-2432 GGNSSS
+2432 GGSGGSSNSS
-2438 SPSSSSSASGQP
+2438 QP
-2450 SHQPATNAAA
+2450 TTPHLL
-2460 AAAHHQPKTIK
+2460 KTIK
-2471 LTTACGVE
+2471 LTTACAVE
-2479 GAVWIGDAEGNIY
+2479 SAVWIGDAEGNIY
-2492 AFGAADCAHLFSYAL
+2492 AFNAADCVHLFSYAL
-2507 EPTQPSP
+2507 EPSAPSP
-2514 VVALVYLARF
+2514 VVALVYLKKF
-2524 QRVAAGLENGRLFL
+2524 HRVAAGLENGRLFL
-2538 LHSTL
+2538 LDSTL
-2543 IPSTCSA
+2543 IPSTYVS

-2569 TALWLSE
+2569 TALWLAE
-2576 DECELWCGEQDDAI
+2576 DECELWCGERDDAI
-2590 SIFSLRNSHVS
+2590 SVFSLRNSHVS
-2601 GQHHLRHFNAPVPV
+2601 GQHHLTHFPAPLPV

-2623 QAAPD
+2623 YASGD
-2628 DHVFSYLAP
+2628 DYVYSYLSP
-2637 SYILYQWRSSSKT
+2637 SYILYQWRSSTKR
-2650 VEHKLDCS
+2650 VENKLDCS

-2679 RCQISALAVLGREL
+2679 KCQISALAVLGNEL
-2693 YIGTTW
+2693 YVGTTW
-2699 GCIIVAERATLRPTT
+2699 GCIIVVERSNLRPTT
-2714 VFRPYEEDIRCII
+2714 VFRPFEEDVRCII
-2727 PIRSGSPLAAG
+2727 PVVPITPGYDASGHCTTPLI
-2738 GSGQPPL
+2738 
-2745 VVTVGRGYRSL
+2745 VTIGRGYRSL
-2756 IERYTDGH
+2756 IERYTDVTVAATG
-2764 GSGNLSRS
+2764 
-2772 TLHASTPTS
+2772 TASAGRHIATTPTT
-2781 QQQQQQPDGGK
+2781 QDK

-2811 TAEHWA
+2811 SAEHWA